1 MNDILKTYKE
11 QFRENRHM
19 LRRYTAFVLALAMI
33 TTLFV
38 NWQLH
43 GIGISMTAQYQCH
56 EVEHTHTAACYDK
69 VLICGY
75 TEGELENADEIA
87 AAEAAAG
94 SAQSSAEDEIMPLE
108 LEPQIEF
115 VPHEHTAD
123 CYVEVQTLTCME
135 EEHTHGDDCFD
146 PEDGTL
152 ICEKYEHTH
161 GESCY
166 TTEYE
171 LACGLEEGELVEQV
185 VEPTQTAE
193 LVAMAVA
200 EPVALEP
207 VVNTVEPIY
216 HHHTDACYEKV
227 LTCPLPE
234 HHHTVACLSDT
245 SADLETPE
253 EWQAANADAVITGEW
268 NKDLLSVAKT
278 QLGYEQSVKNFE
290 IDPADGVTLHY
301 YSRYGQSYGN
311 PYGEWDV
318 MFLSYC
324 LKYAEI
330 PQSAI
335 PQEASVLAL
344 RSSMS
349 GMDWLLQ
356 EDGSA
361 AQPGDIVIYN
371 KYVTRTVAVDSS
383 AAGAEP
389 DLDDLFNVDTADTSF
404 SMDAAFENGAELED
418 SDASALAAAP
428 STALQDPAAAPSTGT
443 QDTVIA
449 PSTGTQDTVLTPSI
463 VDPEPEQ
470 PAEKPVYSAG
480 TAASS
485 TAASTPSTV
494 TSASS
499 TVSSA
504 SGADTLAPSVGSP
517 AAEPQTTTVTDALP
531 VETVGIVS
539 EVNEDAGTLT
549 VISGD
554 VNGKVDEVTLFNTDV
569 ENVISVA
576 YAQIALSEGD
586 SDSDDDTAS
595 DIIEIDPVFSC
606 SVTTVYETASAS
618 AVRPSR
624 SRAARYA
631 APSTYAVTAVS
642 ATPVDMG
649 THITNVSVQVPNS
662 TDGSGVVTS
671 WKDANGIVR
680 PGQTVK
686 VQLNY
691 SFNKN
696 EITKDNRVATYK
708 LPNGIT
714 LLPSVS
720 HSGNITWRDITTGKD
735 VVVGT
740 YNIDGDTVTFTY
752 NEDFADGKAF
762 DGDFEFKASASSDSS
777 MEGQTIHFGGTT
789 GSVTIKKEDL
799 ISDLSLSKNVQKD
812 ASGKELIKYDSTAK
826 TLDIAYEVV
835 AKTTN
840 GTGDTVN
847 LTDFFDTVNSS
858 LPSNATYRQDTI
870 KLIKIAAD
878 GTEKDVTTDYQSKLT
893 VGTELKYDALPELKA
908 GEQYVLRYHATIPV
922 NDDYT
927 YKAINKVKAEFD
939 GKDSSTSTEVKN
951 TNPRLTKSGNYDA
964 SSRII
969 TWTVKINNPYGE
981 DLRGKT
987 FKDFLPAGLEVV
999 DVVKI
1004 QRGYYSDDIKPVSA
1018 ADFIKDGYS
1027 YTFPTDLAHGPET
1040 ESFYT
1045 IEIKTKVPDNTT
1057 VGTIYTNTA
1066 DFDGSGASGDVTVT
1080 DRSSYLNKSLSKA
1093 EDLETGK
1100 KKLTWQTSV
1109 SIPTGWDEITLTD
1122 TIHDAEVNGTE
1133 QDGTHYAVLSEL
1145 KEEIKNNLHL
1155 TLFNSSDTVTMANA
1169 SDYNVT
1175 FTVTYY
1181 DENNAVVTNDD
1192 AHVTKF
1198 SITAKLADGK
1208 TLDATSMELSSYHTV
1223 ADISNAG
1230 IEEPWRFVNNAAS
1243 GGKTTDASY
1252 TYKKPKEAKLE
1263 KLVYNENNF
1272 DAAGSKISELDYDKN
1287 NGKIYYELTIP
1298 TSLTCKDELTTKDL
1312 VITDTL
1318 PAGVTFDISSVD
1330 VGANEYKSDGSVLHQ
1345 TWFAHTIYGS
1355 NGRLDYEI
1363 SATKNFSASKTHI
1376 GVNDTDRT
1384 ITFTINKGY
1393 NVSAKPQVFYI
1404 RYSVSVAEDASWDD
1418 LRTQNIYRNS
1428 AEWNGDKAE
1437 TKTTVKRSYEKLYK
1451 TGTIVDEG
1459 TDATGNKL
1467 ATKKINYSVVINPT
1481 GDNLLNTS
1489 NTLTL
1494 TDTLSFDPSD
1504 NTSAD
1509 LDLSSIHLYG
1519 VTLDTTTGNL
1529 VADHTNEI
1537 GHDRFTA
1544 IYDSPNHTM
1553 TVTVPDELACVLEYT
1568 YQISYPS
1575 STEVTVKNHANL
1587 IGLEEKWVDTHV
1599 VNYDSTATVRFS
1611 KFDLNKVDS
1620 NDYLVTL
1627 RGAIFQLAKWNKT
1640 TKTFDEVC
1648 TLKTNASG
1656 QINFGLQ
1663 DSSATAE
1670 SFTESSAQLLC
1681 STLYRIVETDAPT
1694 GYAPSKS
1701 PIYLLWGAF
1710 SSIKRADAF
1719 NAATGGESYIHDASE
1734 YDKWLDCNNVT
1745 YLARGDISAVYVP
1758 NTANSI
1764 TVAKHWLDTD
1774 GKTELA
1780 LDRVNSTYTATVEL
1794 WRKGYQSGG
1803 EKPDTKVES
1812 VTLDSSNNW
1821 SYSWN
1826 DLPLTDPADSSITY
1840 KYYVKE
1846 TACSGTFKYDLNNTG
1861 ITGGTILLY
1870 NQVPED
1876 ANYELPSTGGSGTL
1890 PYTAVGGTM
1899 MLTALAYSFIHR
1911 KRRHEGRADD

>member
-11 QFRENRHM
+11 QFRENRHT

-43 GIGISMTAQYQCH
+43 GVGISMTAQYQCG
-56 EVEHTHTAACYDK
+56 EVEHAHTADCYDK

-75 TEGELENADEIA
+75 TEGQLENADEVA
-87 AAEAAAG
+87 AAEAAAA
-94 SAQSSAEDEIMPLE
+94 SAAQSSAEEEIMPLE

-115 VPHEHTAD
+115 VPHEHTDD
-123 CYVEVQTLTCME
+123 CYTEVQTLTCME
-135 EEHTHGDDCFD
+135 EEHVHDDDCYD

-152 ICEKYEHTH
+152 ICEKFEHTH
-161 GESCY
+161 DESCY

-171 LACGLEEGELVEQV
+171 LTCGLEEGELVEQV

-207 VVNTVEPIY
+207 VVDTVEPIY
-216 HHHTDACYEKV
+216 HHHTDACYEEV
-227 LTCPLPE
+227 LVCPLPE
-234 HHHTVACLSDT
+234 HHHTVSCLSDT

-268 NKDLLSVAKT
+268 NEDLLSVAKT
-278 QLGYEQSVKNFE
+278 QLGYEQSEKNFE
-290 IDPADGVTLHY
+290 IDPADGVTLRY

-311 PYGEWDV
+311 AYGEWDV
-318 MFLSYC
+318 MFLAYC

-349 GMDWLLQ
+349 GMDWLLE

-383 AAGAEP
+383 ADSAEP
-389 DLDDLFNVDTADTSF
+389 DLDDLFSVDAE
-404 SMDAAFENGAELED
+404 FENSAELED
-418 SDASALAAAP
+418 SGVSALDAAP
-428 STALQDPAAAPSTGT
+428 SADDSTGA
-443 QDTVIA
+443 QDTA
-449 PSTGTQDTVLTPSI
+449 ATSGTQDTVLTPEP
-463 VDPEPEQ
+463 VDPQPEQ
-470 PAEKPVYSAG
+470 PAEKPVDSAD
-480 TAASS
+480 TAA
-485 TAASTPSTV
+485 PSTV
-494 TSASS
+494 TS
-499 TVSSA
+499 V
-504 SGADTLAPSVGSP
+504 SGADTLAPSVVSP

-539 EVNEDAGTLT
+539 SVDKDADTLT

-554 VNGKVDEVTLFNTDV
+554 VDGKVAEVTLFNTDV

-576 YAQIALSEGD
+576 YAQIELSEGD

-595 DIIEIDPVFSC
+595 DIIETDPVFSC

-691 SFNKN
+691 SFNEN
-696 EITKDNRVATYK
+696 EITADNRVATYK

-714 LLPSVS
+714 LLDSVS
-720 HSGNITWRDITTGKD
+720 DSGNITWRDSTGKD

-740 YNIDGDTVTFTY
+740 YNIVGDTVTFTY
-752 NEDFADGKAF
+752 NETFADGKAF

-777 MEGQTIHFGGTT
+777 MENQKINFGGTT

-939 GKDSSTSTEVKN
+939 GKDSSTSKEVKN
-951 TNPRLTKSGNYDA
+951 TEPRLTKSGNYDA
-964 SSRII
+964 NSRII
-969 TWTVKINNPYGE
+969 TWTVTIKNPYGE
-981 DLRGKT
+981 DLRGKKFT
-987 FKDFLPAGLEVV
+987 DLLPAGLEVV
-999 DVVKI
+999 NNVEI
-1004 QRGYYSDDIKPVSA
+1004 TRGYWSDDIKPVSA
-1018 ADFIKDGYS
+1018 EDFKKAGCS
-1027 YTFPTDLAHGPET
+1027 YTFPTDKSET
-1040 ESFYT
+1040 AAFYT
-1045 IEIKTKVPDNTT
+1045 IKIQTKVPDGTA
-1057 VGTIYTNTA
+1057 VGTTYTNTA
-1066 DFDGSGASGDVTVT
+1066 DFDGNSASGEVTVT
-1080 DRSSYLNKSLSKA
+1080 DRSSYLSKSLSTA

-1109 SIPTGWDEITLTD
+1109 SIPTGWNKITLTD
-1122 TIHDAEVNGTE
+1122 TIHDAEVEGIE

-1145 KEEIKNNLHL
+1145 RDEIKANLYL
-1155 TLFNSSDTVTMANA
+1155 TLFNSSETVTMANA
-1169 SDYNVT
+1169 SEHHVT

-1181 DENNAVVTNDD
+1181 DEHGNTITNND
-1192 AHVTKF
+1192 AHVAKF
-1198 SITAKLADGK
+1198 TITANLADGQ
-1208 TLDATSMELSSYHTV
+1208 TLDATSMVLSSYHTV

-1230 IEEPWRFVNNAAS
+1230 IEEPWLFVNNAAS
-1243 GGKTTDASY
+1243 GDKTSDASY

-1263 KLVYNENNF
+1263 KLVYEYGNFNN
-1272 DAAGSKISELDYDKN
+1272 AGSKISELDYTSN
-1287 NGKIYYELTIP
+1287 GGKIYYELTIP
-1298 TSLTCKDELTTKDL
+1298 TSLTCKDPLTTKDL

-1318 PAGVTFDISSVD
+1318 PAGVTFDISSVT
-1330 VGANEYKSDGSVLHQ
+1330 VGANEYKADGSVNHQ
-1345 TWFAHTIYGS
+1345 AWFANTIYGS
-1355 NGRLDYEI
+1355 GGRSNYDI

-1376 GVNDTDRT
+1376 GATDTDRT

-1393 NVSAKPQVFYI
+1393 NVSNKPQVFYI
-1404 RYSVSVAEDASWDD
+1404 RYWVSVAEDASWDD
-1418 LRTQNIYRNS
+1418 LRTENKYRNS

-1437 TKTTVKRSYEKLYK
+1437 TETTVKRSYEKLYK
-1451 TGTIVDEG
+1451 TGTVVTEDP
-1459 TDATGNKL
+1459 DASGKPT

-1481 GDNLLNTS
+1481 GDKLLTTS
-1489 NTLTL
+1489 NTTLTL
-1494 TDTLSFDPSD
+1494 TDTLSFEPSD

-1544 IYDSPNHTM
+1544 TYDSPNHTM

-1568 YQISYPS
+1568 YWISYPS

-1587 IGLEEKWVDTHV
+1587 SGLVEKWVDTHV
-1599 VNYDSTATVRFS
+1599 VNYDSSATVRFS

-1627 RGAIFQLAKWNKT
+1627 PGATFQLAKWNKT
-1640 TKTFDEVC
+1640 AGTFEEVC

-1656 QINFGLQ
+1656 QINFGLL

-1670 SFTESSAQLLC
+1670 IPTMSSAQLLC

-1694 GYAPSKS
+1694 GYALSKS
-1701 PIYLLWGAF
+1701 PIYLLWGAHP
-1710 SSIKRADAF
+1710 STTADNAF
-1719 NAATGGESYIHDASE
+1719 TAATGGNRVKDNDYNKDLGSH
-1734 YDKWLDCNNVT
+1734 NVT
-1745 YLARGDISAVYVP
+1745 YLARGESSAVYVP

-1780 LDRVNSTYTATVEL
+1780 LDKVNSTYTATVEL
-1794 WRKGYQSGG
+1794 WRKGYQYSG
-1803 EKPDTKVES
+1803 EKSDTKVES
-1812 VTLDSSNNW
+1812 VTLDSSNKW

-1826 DLPLTDPADSSITY
+1826 NLPLTDPADSSITY

-1899 MLTALAYSFIHR
+1899 MLSALAYSFIHR
-1911 KRRHEGRADD
+1911 KRRREGRADD

>member
-1 MNDILKTYKE
+1 M
-11 QFRENRHM
+11 
-19 LRRYTAFVLALAMI
+19 
-33 TTLFV
+33 
-38 NWQLH
+38 
-43 GIGISMTAQYQCH
+43 
-56 EVEHTHTAACYDK
+56 
-69 VLICGY
+69 
-75 TEGELENADEIA
+75 
-87 AAEAAAG
+87 
-94 SAQSSAEDEIMPLE
+94 
-108 LEPQIEF
+108 
-115 VPHEHTAD
+115 
-123 CYVEVQTLTCME
+123 
-135 EEHTHGDDCFD
+135 
-146 PEDGTL
+146 
-152 ICEKYEHTH
+152 
-161 GESCY
+161 
-166 TTEYE
+166 
-171 LACGLEEGELVEQV
+171 EQV
-185 VEPTQTAE
+185 VEPTQSAA
-193 LVAMAVA
+193 LAAMAVA
-200 EPVALEP
+200 EPVALAP
-207 VVNTVEPIY
+207 MVDTVEPIY
-216 HHHTDACYEKV
+216 HHHTDACYEEV

-253 EWQAANADAVITGEW
+253 EWQAANAEAVMTGNWAE
-268 NKDLLSVAKT
+268 DLVSVAQT
-278 QLGYEQSVKNFE
+278 QLGYEQSEKNFE
-290 IDPADGVTLHY
+290 IDPADGVTLRY

-324 LKYAEI
+324 LKYAGI

-349 GMDWLLQ
+349 DMDWLLDG

-361 AQPGDIVIYN
+361 ADVGDIVIYN

-383 AAGAEP
+383 ADGAA
-389 DLDDLFNVDTADTSF
+389 DGLDDLF
-404 SMDAAFENGAELED
+404 SMDAEGENGAELVE
-418 SDASALAAAP
+418 SGAAALD
-428 STALQDPAAAPSTGT
+428 SVPAAE
-443 QDTVIA
+443 DTTTI
-449 PSTGTQDTVLTPSI
+449 DTPDLP
-463 VDPEPEQ
+463 D
-470 PAEKPVYSAG
+470 
-480 TAASS
+480 TA
-485 TAASTPSTV
+485 
-494 TSASS
+494 
-499 TVSSA
+499 
-504 SGADTLAPSVGSP
+504 APSVGSP
-517 AAEPQTTTVTDALP
+517 AVEPQTTTVTDAQP

-539 EVNEDAGTLT
+539 AVDSDAGTLT

-554 VNGKVDEVTLFNTDV
+554 VDGKVAEVALYDADV

-576 YAQIALSEGD
+576 YAQMALSEGD
-586 SDSDDDTAS
+586 TAS
-595 DIIEIDPVFSC
+595 DITEIDPVFSC
-606 SVTTVYETASAS
+606 SVTTVYGTVSAS
-618 AVRPSR
+618 AMRPAPSYV
-624 SRAARYA
+624 ARYA
-631 APSTYAVTAVS
+631 APSMYAVAAVS

-649 THITNVSVQVPNS
+649 EHITNVSVQVPNS

-691 SFNKN
+691 SFNEN
-696 EITKDNRVATYK
+696 EITADNRVATYK

-714 LLPSVS
+714 LLDSVS
-720 HSGNITWRDITTGKD
+720 DSGNITWRDGTGKD

-740 YNIDGDTVTFTY
+740 YNIVGDTVTFTY
-752 NEDFADGKAF
+752 NETFADGKAF

-777 MEGQTIHFGGTT
+777 MENQKINFGGTT

-939 GKDSSTSTEVKN
+939 GKDSSTSKEVKN
-951 TNPRLTKSGNYDA
+951 TEPRLTKSGNYDA
-964 SSRII
+964 NSRII
-969 TWTVKINNPYGE
+969 TWTVTIKNPYGE
-981 DLRGKT
+981 DLRGKKFT
-987 FKDFLPAGLEVV
+987 DLLPAGLEVV
-999 DVVKI
+999 NNVEI
-1004 QRGYYSDDIKPVSA
+1004 TRGYWSDDIKPVSA
-1018 ADFIKDGYS
+1018 EDFKKAGCS
-1027 YTFPTDLAHGPET
+1027 YTFPTDKSET
-1040 ESFYT
+1040 AAFYT
-1045 IEIKTKVPDNTT
+1045 IKIQTKVPDGTAVDTT
-1057 VGTIYTNTA
+1057 YTNTA
-1066 DFDGSGASGDVTVT
+1066 DFDGNSASGEVTVT
-1080 DRSSYLNKSLSKA
+1080 DRSSYLSKSLSTA

-1109 SIPTGWDEITLTD
+1109 SIPTGWNKITLTD
-1122 TIHDAEVNGTE
+1122 TIHDAEVEGIE

-1145 KEEIKNNLHL
+1145 RDEIKANLYL
-1155 TLFNSSDTVTMANA
+1155 TLFNSSETVTMANA
-1169 SDYNVT
+1169 SEHHVT

-1181 DENNAVVTNDD
+1181 DEHGNTITNND
-1192 AHVTKF
+1192 AHVAKF
-1198 SITAKLADGK
+1198 TITANLADGQ
-1208 TLDATSMELSSYHTV
+1208 TLDATSMVLSSYHTV

-1230 IEEPWRFVNNAAS
+1230 IEEPWLFVNNAAS
-1243 GGKTTDASY
+1243 GDKTSDASY

-1263 KLVYNENNF
+1263 KLVYEYGNFNN
-1272 DAAGSKISELDYDKN
+1272 AGSKISELDYTSN
-1287 NGKIYYELTIP
+1287 GGKIYYELTIP
-1298 TSLTCKDELTTKDL
+1298 TSLTCKDPLTTKDL

-1318 PAGVTFDISSVD
+1318 PAGVTFDISSVT
-1330 VGANEYKSDGSVLHQ
+1330 VGANEYKADGSVNHQ
-1345 TWFAHTIYGS
+1345 AWFANTIYGS
-1355 NGRLDYEI
+1355 GGRSNYDI

-1376 GVNDTDRT
+1376 GATDTDRT
-1384 ITFTINKGY
+1384 ITFTINSGY
-1393 NVSAKPQVFYI
+1393 NVSDKPQVFYI

-1418 LRTQNIYRNS
+1418 LRTENKYRNS

-1437 TKTTVKRSYEKLYK
+1437 TETTVKRSYEKLYK
-1451 TGTIVDEG
+1451 TGTVVTEDP
-1459 TDATGNKL
+1459 DASGKPT

-1481 GDNLLNTS
+1481 GDKLLTTS

-1494 TDTLSFDPSD
+1494 TDTLSFEPSD

-1544 IYDSPNHTM
+1544 TYDSPNHTM

-1587 IGLEEKWVDTHV
+1587 SGLVEKWVDTHV
-1599 VNYDSTATVRFS
+1599 VNYDSSATVRFS

-1627 RGAIFQLAKWNKT
+1627 PGATFQLAKWNKT
-1640 TKTFDEVC
+1640 TGTFEEVC
-1648 TLKTNASG
+1648 TLKTNSSG
-1656 QINFGLQ
+1656 QINFGLL

-1670 SFTESSAQLLC
+1670 TTDTSSAQLLC

-1694 GYAPSKS
+1694 GYALSKS

-1710 SSIKRADAF
+1710 SNTKRADAF
-1719 NAATGGESYIHDASE
+1719 NAATGESSIHDASE

-1774 GKTELA
+1774 GTTELA
-1780 LDRVNSTYTATVEL
+1780 LDKVNSTYTATVEL
-1794 WRKGYQSGG
+1794 RRKSYQYGSQ
-1803 EKPDTKVES
+1803 KSDDLVKT
-1812 VTLDSSNNW
+1812 VTLDNSNNW

-1826 DLPLTDPADSSITY
+1826 NLPLTDPADSSITY

-1876 ANYELPSTGGSGTL
+1876 ANYELPSTGGTGTL

-1899 MLTALAYSFIHR
+1899 MLSALAYSFIHR
-1911 KRRHEGRADD
+1911 KRRREGRADD

>member
-11 QFRENRHM
+11 QFRENRHT

-43 GIGISMTAQYQCH
+43 GVGISMTAQYQCG
-56 EVEHTHTAACYDK
+56 EVEHAHTADCYDK

-75 TEGELENADEIA
+75 TEGQLENADEVA
-87 AAEAAAG
+87 AAEAAAA
-94 SAQSSAEDEIMPLE
+94 SAAQSSAEEEIMPLE

-115 VPHEHTAD
+115 VPHEHTDD
-123 CYVEVQTLTCME
+123 CYTEVQTLTCME
-135 EEHTHGDDCFD
+135 EEHVHDDDCYD

-152 ICEKYEHTH
+152 ICEKFEHTH
-161 GESCY
+161 DESCY

-171 LACGLEEGELVEQV
+171 LTCGLEEGELVEQV
-185 VEPTQTAE
+185 VEPTQSAE

-207 VVNTVEPIY
+207 VVDTVEPIY
-216 HHHTDACYEKV
+216 HHHTDACYEEV
-227 LTCPLPE
+227 LVCPLPE
-234 HHHTVACLSDT
+234 HHHTVSCLSDT

-268 NKDLLSVAKT
+268 NEDLLSVAKT
-278 QLGYEQSVKNFE
+278 QLGYEQSEKNFE
-290 IDPADGVTLHY
+290 IDPADGVTLRY

-311 PYGEWDV
+311 AYGEWDV
-318 MFLSYC
+318 MFLAYC

-349 GMDWLLQ
+349 GMDWLLE

-383 AAGAEP
+383 ADSAEP
-389 DLDDLFNVDTADTSF
+389 DLDDLFSV
-404 SMDAAFENGAELED
+404 DAAFENSAELED
-418 SDASALAAAP
+418 SGVSALDAAP
-428 STALQDPAAAPSTGT
+428 SADDSTGA
-443 QDTVIA
+443 QDTA
-449 PSTGTQDTVLTPSI
+449 ATSGTQDTVLTPRA
-463 VDPEPEQ
+463 VDPQTEQ
-470 PAEKPVYSAG
+470 PAEKPVDSAD
-480 TAASS
+480 TAA
-485 TAASTPSTV
+485 PSTV
-494 TSASS
+494 TS
-499 TVSSA
+499 V
-504 SGADTLAPSVGSP
+504 SGADTLAPSVVSP

-539 EVNEDAGTLT
+539 SVDKDADTLT

-554 VNGKVDEVTLFNTDV
+554 VDGKVAEVTLFNTDV

-576 YAQIALSEGD
+576 YAQIELSEGD

-595 DIIEIDPVFSC
+595 DIIETDPVFSC

-691 SFNKN
+691 SFNEN
-696 EITKDNRVATYK
+696 EITADNRVATYK

-714 LLPSVS
+714 LLDSVS
-720 HSGNITWRDITTGKD
+720 DSGNITWRDSTGKD

-740 YNIDGDTVTFTY
+740 YNIVGDTVTFTY
-752 NEDFADGKAF
+752 NETFADGKAF

-777 MEGQTIHFGGTT
+777 MENQKINFGGTT

-939 GKDSSTSTEVKN
+939 GKDSSTSKEVKN
-951 TNPRLTKSGNYDA
+951 TEPRLTKSGNYDA
-964 SSRII
+964 NSRII
-969 TWTVKINNPYGE
+969 TWTVTIKNPYGE
-981 DLRGKT
+981 DLRGKKFT
-987 FKDFLPAGLEVV
+987 DLLPAGLEVV
-999 DVVKI
+999 NNVEI
-1004 QRGYYSDDIKPVSA
+1004 TRGYWSDDIKPVSA
-1018 ADFIKDGYS
+1018 EDFKKAGCS
-1027 YTFPTDLAHGPET
+1027 YTFPTDKSET
-1040 ESFYT
+1040 AAFYT
-1045 IEIKTKVPDNTT
+1045 IKIQTKVPDGTA
-1057 VGTIYTNTA
+1057 VGTTYTNTA
-1066 DFDGSGASGDVTVT
+1066 DFDGNSASGEVTVT
-1080 DRSSYLNKSLSKA
+1080 DRSSYLSKSLSTA

-1109 SIPTGWDEITLTD
+1109 SIPTGWNKITLTD
-1122 TIHDAEVNGTE
+1122 TIHDAEVEGIE

-1145 KEEIKNNLHL
+1145 RDEIKANLYL
-1155 TLFNSSDTVTMANA
+1155 TLFNSSETVTMANA
-1169 SDYNVT
+1169 SEHHVT

-1181 DENNAVVTNDD
+1181 DEHGNTITNND
-1192 AHVTKF
+1192 AHVAKF
-1198 SITAKLADGK
+1198 TITANLADGQ
-1208 TLDATSMELSSYHTV
+1208 TLDATSMVLSSYHTV

-1230 IEEPWRFVNNAAS
+1230 IEEPWLFVNNAAS
-1243 GGKTTDASY
+1243 GDKTSDASY

-1263 KLVYNENNF
+1263 KLVYEYGNFNN
-1272 DAAGSKISELDYDKN
+1272 AGSKISELDYTSN
-1287 NGKIYYELTIP
+1287 GGKIYYELTIP
-1298 TSLTCKDELTTKDL
+1298 TSLTCKDPLTTKDL

-1318 PAGVTFDISSVD
+1318 PAGVTFDISSVT
-1330 VGANEYKSDGSVLHQ
+1330 VGANEYKADGSVNHQ
-1345 TWFAHTIYGS
+1345 AWFANTIYGS
-1355 NGRLDYEI
+1355 GGRSNYDI

-1376 GVNDTDRT
+1376 GATDTDRT

-1393 NVSAKPQVFYI
+1393 NVSNKPQVFYI

-1418 LRTQNIYRNS
+1418 LRTQNTYRNS

-1437 TKTTVKRSYEKLYK
+1437 TETTVKRSYEKLYK

-1481 GDNLLNTS
+1481 GDKLLTTS
-1489 NTLTL
+1489 NTTLTL
-1494 TDTLSFDPSD
+1494 TDTLSFEPSD
-1504 NTSAD
+1504 KTSAD

-1587 IGLEEKWVDTHV
+1587 TGLVEKWVDTHV
-1599 VNYDSTATVRFS
+1599 VNYDSSATVRFS

-1627 RGAIFQLAKWNKT
+1627 PGATFELAKWNKT
-1640 TKTFDEVC
+1640 TKTFDEGR
-1648 TLKTNASG
+1648 TLKTNTSG
-1656 QINFGLQ
+1656 QINFSLQ
-1663 DSSATAE
+1663 GSSATAE
-1670 SFTESSAQLLC
+1670 IITESSAQLLC
-1681 STLYRIVETDAPT
+1681 NTLYRIVETDAPT
-1694 GYAPSKS
+1694 GYALSKS

-1710 SSIKRADAF
+1710 SNTTRAEAF
-1719 NAATGGESYIHDASE
+1719 NAATGESYIHDASE

-1780 LDRVNSTYTATVEL
+1780 LDKVNSTYTATVKL
-1794 WRKGYQSGG
+1794 WRKSYQYGSQKSD
-1803 EKPDTKVES
+1803 ELVKT
-1812 VTLDSSNNW
+1812 VTLDNSNNW

-1826 DLPLTDPADSSITY
+1826 NLPLTDPADSSITY

-1899 MLTALAYSFIHR
+1899 MLSALAYSFIHR
-1911 KRRHEGRADD
+1911 KRRREGRADD

>member
-11 QFRENRHM
+11 QFRENRHT

-43 GIGISMTAQYQCH
+43 GVGISMTAQYQCG
-56 EVEHTHTAACYDK
+56 EVEHAHTADCYDK

-75 TEGELENADEIA
+75 TEGQLENADEVA
-87 AAEAAAG
+87 AAEAAAA
-94 SAQSSAEDEIMPLE
+94 SAAQSSAEEEIMPLE

-115 VPHEHTAD
+115 VPHEHTDD
-123 CYVEVQTLTCME
+123 CYTEVQTLTCME
-135 EEHTHGDDCFD
+135 EEHVHDDDCYD

-152 ICEKYEHTH
+152 ICEKFEHTH
-161 GESCY
+161 DESCY

-171 LACGLEEGELVEQV
+171 LTCGLEEGELVEQV

-207 VVNTVEPIY
+207 VVDTVEPIY
-216 HHHTDACYEKV
+216 HHHTDACYEEV
-227 LTCPLPE
+227 LVCPLPE
-234 HHHTVACLSDT
+234 HHHTVSCLSDT

-268 NKDLLSVAKT
+268 NEDLLSVAKT
-278 QLGYEQSVKNFE
+278 QLGYEQSEKNFE
-290 IDPADGVTLHY
+290 IDPADGVTLRY

-311 PYGEWDV
+311 AYGEWDV
-318 MFLSYC
+318 MFLAYC

-349 GMDWLLQ
+349 GMDWLLE

-383 AAGAEP
+383 ADSAEP
-389 DLDDLFNVDTADTSF
+389 DLDDLFSVDTE
-404 SMDAAFENGAELED
+404 FENSAELEG
-418 SDASALAAAP
+418 SGVSALDAAP
-428 STALQDPAAAPSTGT
+428 SADDSTGA
-443 QDTVIA
+443 QDTA
-449 PSTGTQDTVLTPSI
+449 ATSGTQDTVLTPDP
-463 VDPEPEQ
+463 VDPQPEQ
-470 PAEKPVYSAG
+470 PVEKPVDSAD
-480 TAASS
+480 TAAP
-485 TAASTPSTV
+485 TTV
-494 TSASS
+494 TS
-499 TVSSA
+499 V
-504 SGADTLAPSVGSP
+504 SGADTLAPSVVSP

-539 EVNEDAGTLT
+539 SVDSDADTLT

-554 VNGKVDEVTLFNTDV
+554 VDGKVAEVTLFNTDV

-576 YAQIALSEGD
+576 YAQIELSEGD

-595 DIIEIDPVFSC
+595 DIIETDPVFSC

-691 SFNKN
+691 SFNEN
-696 EITKDNRVATYK
+696 EITADNRVATYK

-714 LLPSVS
+714 LLDSVS
-720 HSGNITWRDITTGKD
+720 DSGNITWRDSTGKD

-740 YNIDGDTVTFTY
+740 YNIVGDTVTFTY
-752 NEDFADGKAF
+752 NETFADGKAF

-777 MEGQTIHFGGTT
+777 MENQKINFGGTT

-939 GKDSSTSTEVKN
+939 GKDSSTSKEVKN
-951 TNPRLTKSGNYDA
+951 TEPRLTKSGNYDA
-964 SSRII
+964 NSRII
-969 TWTVKINNPYGE
+969 TWTVTIKNPYGE
-981 DLRGKT
+981 DLRGKKFT
-987 FKDFLPAGLEVV
+987 DLLPAGLEVV
-999 DVVKI
+999 NNVEI
-1004 QRGYYSDDIKPVSA
+1004 TRGYWSDDIKPVSA
-1018 ADFIKDGYS
+1018 EDFKKAGCS
-1027 YTFPTDLAHGPET
+1027 YTFPTDKSET
-1040 ESFYT
+1040 AAFYT
-1045 IEIKTKVPDNTT
+1045 IKIQTKVPDGTA
-1057 VGTIYTNTA
+1057 VGTTYTNTA
-1066 DFDGSGASGDVTVT
+1066 DFDGNSASGEVTVT
-1080 DRSSYLNKSLSKA
+1080 DRSSYLSKSLSTA

-1109 SIPTGWDEITLTD
+1109 SIPTGWNKITLTD
-1122 TIHDAEVNGTE
+1122 TIHDAEVEGIE

-1145 KEEIKNNLHL
+1145 RDEIKANLYL
-1155 TLFNSSDTVTMANA
+1155 TLFNSSETVTMANA
-1169 SDYNVT
+1169 SEHHVT

-1181 DENNAVVTNDD
+1181 DEHGNTITNND
-1192 AHVTKF
+1192 AHVAKF
-1198 SITAKLADGK
+1198 TITANLADGQ
-1208 TLDATSMELSSYHTV
+1208 TLDATSMVLSSYHTV

-1230 IEEPWRFVNNAAS
+1230 IEEPWLFVNNAAS
-1243 GGKTTDASY
+1243 GDKTSDASY

-1263 KLVYNENNF
+1263 KLVYEYGNFNN
-1272 DAAGSKISELDYDKN
+1272 AGSKISELDYTSN
-1287 NGKIYYELTIP
+1287 GGKIYYELTIP
-1298 TSLTCKDELTTKDL
+1298 TSLTCKDPLTTKDL

-1318 PAGVTFDISSVD
+1318 PAGVTFDISSVT
-1330 VGANEYKSDGSVLHQ
+1330 VGANEYKADGSVNHQ
-1345 TWFAHTIYGS
+1345 AWFANTIYGS
-1355 NGRLDYEI
+1355 GGRSNYDI

-1376 GVNDTDRT
+1376 GATDTDRT

-1393 NVSAKPQVFYI
+1393 NVSNKPQVFYI

-1418 LRTQNIYRNS
+1418 LRTQNTYRNS

-1437 TKTTVKRSYEKLYK
+1437 TETTVKRSYEKLYK

-1481 GDNLLNTS
+1481 GDKLLTTS
-1489 NTLTL
+1489 NTTLTL
-1494 TDTLSFDPSD
+1494 TDTLSFEPSD
-1504 NTSAD
+1504 KTSAD

-1587 IGLEEKWVDTHV
+1587 TGLVEKWVDTHV
-1599 VNYDSTATVRFS
+1599 VNYDSSATVRFS

-1627 RGAIFQLAKWNKT
+1627 PGATFELAKWNKT
-1640 TKTFDEVC
+1640 TKTFDEGR
-1648 TLKTNASG
+1648 TLKTNTSG
-1656 QINFGLQ
+1656 QINFSLQ
-1663 DSSATAE
+1663 GSSATAE
-1670 SFTESSAQLLC
+1670 IITESSAQLLC
-1681 STLYRIVETDAPT
+1681 NTLYRIVETDAPT
-1694 GYAPSKS
+1694 GYALSKS

-1710 SSIKRADAF
+1710 SNTTRAEAF
-1719 NAATGGESYIHDASE
+1719 NAATGESYIHDASE

-1780 LDRVNSTYTATVEL
+1780 LDKVNSTYTATVKL
-1794 WRKGYQSGG
+1794 WRKSYQYGSQKSD
-1803 EKPDTKVES
+1803 ELVKT
-1812 VTLDSSNNW
+1812 VTLDNSNNW

-1826 DLPLTDPADSSITY
+1826 NLPLTDPADSSITY

-1899 MLTALAYSFIHR
+1899 MLSALAYSFIHR
-1911 KRRHEGRADD
+1911 KRRREGRADD

>member
-1 MNDILKTYKE
+1 MNDILKTYME
-11 QFRENRHM
+11 RFRENRHT

-43 GIGISMTAQYQCH
+43 GVGISMTAQYQCG
-56 EVEHTHTAACYDK
+56 EEEHTHTADCYTK
-69 VLICGY
+69 VLTCGY
-75 TEGELENADEIA
+75 EEGELENADELA
-87 AAEAAAG
+87 AAAATSQPTVEAEPA
-94 SAQSSAEDEIMPLE
+94 PLS

-115 VPHEHTAD
+115 VPHEHTDD
-123 CYVEVQTLTCME
+123 CYTEVQTLTCME
-135 EEHTHGDDCFD
+135 EEHVHGDDCFD

-152 ICEKYEHTH
+152 ICDKFEHTH
-161 GESCY
+161 DENCY

-171 LACGLEEGELVEQV
+171 LTCGLEEGELVEQV
-185 VEPTQTAE
+185 VEPTQSAE
-193 LVAMAVA
+193 LAAMAVA

-207 VVNTVEPIY
+207 TVDTVEPIY
-216 HHHTDACYEKV
+216 HHHTDACYEEV

-245 SADLETPE
+245 SADVETPE
-253 EWQAANADAVITGEW
+253 EWQAANAEAVMTGNWDE
-268 NKDLLSVAKT
+268 DLLSVAKT
-278 QLGYEQSVKNFE
+278 QLGYEQSEKNFE
-290 IDPADGVTLHY
+290 IDPADGVTLRY

-311 PYGEWDV
+311 AYGEWDV
-318 MFLSYC
+318 MFLAYC

-349 GMDWLLQ
+349 GMDWLLE

-383 AAGAEP
+383 ADSAEP
-389 DLDDLFNVDTADTSF
+389 DLDDLFNVDTE
-404 SMDAAFENGAELED
+404 FENSAELEG
-418 SDASALAAAP
+418 SGVSAQDAAP
-428 STALQDPAAAPSTGT
+428 SADDSTGA
-443 QDTVIA
+443 QDTA
-449 PSTGTQDTVLTPSI
+449 ATSGTQDTVLTPEP
-463 VDPEPEQ
+463 VDPQTEQ
-470 PAEKPVYSAG
+470 PAEKPVDS
-480 TAASS
+480 
-485 TAASTPSTV
+485 
-494 TSASS
+494 
-499 TVSSA
+499 
-504 SGADTLAPSVGSP
+504 ADTAAPSVVSP

-539 EVNEDAGTLT
+539 SVDKDADTLT

-554 VNGKVDEVTLFNTDV
+554 VDGKVAEVTLFNTDV

-576 YAQIALSEGD
+576 YAQIELSEGD
-586 SDSDDDTAS
+586 SDSDDDISS
-595 DIIEIDPVFSC
+595 DIIETDPVFSC

-642 ATPVDMG
+642 ATAVDMG

-691 SFNKN
+691 SFNEN
-696 EITKDNRVATYK
+696 EITADNRVATYK

-714 LLPSVS
+714 LLDSVS
-720 HSGNITWRDITTGKD
+720 DSGNITWRDSTGKD

-740 YNIDGDTVTFTY
+740 YNIVGDTVTFTY
-752 NEDFADGKAF
+752 NETFADGKAF

-777 MEGQTIHFGGTT
+777 MENQKINFGGTT

-840 GTGDTVN
+840 GTGTAVDI
-847 LTDFFDTVNSS
+847 TDFFDTASSS
-858 LPSNATYRQDTI
+858 LGKFQESTVE
-870 KLIKIAAD
+870 LIKIAAD
-878 GTEKDVTTDYQSKLT
+878 GTETNVTATYKAQLNVNDS
-893 VGTELKYDALPELKA
+893 ELKYTALPKLEA

-939 GKDSSTSTEVKN
+939 GKDSYTSTEVKN

-987 FKDFLPAGLEVV
+987 FKDFLPAELEVV
-999 DVVKI
+999 GEVKI

-1018 ADFIKDGYS
+1018 ADFKKDNYT

-1057 VGTIYTNTA
+1057 VGTTYTNTA

-1100 KKLTWQTSV
+1100 KKLTWKTSV
-1109 SIPTGWDEITLTD
+1109 SIPTGWNKITLTD

-1133 QDGTHYAVLSEL
+1133 QAGTHYAVLSEL
-1145 KEEIKNNLHL
+1145 KDEIKNNLHL
-1155 TLFNSSDTVTMANA
+1155 TLFNSTETVTMANA
-1169 SDYNVT
+1169 SEHDVT

-1208 TLDATSMELSSYHTV
+1208 SLDATSMELSNYHTV

-1230 IEEPWRFVNNAAS
+1230 IEEPWRFVNTAAS
-1243 GGKTTDASY
+1243 GDKTSDASY

-1272 DAAGSKISELDYDKN
+1272 DAAGSKISELDYQKN

-1298 TSLTCKDELTTKDL
+1298 TSLTCKDLLTTKDL
-1312 VITDTL
+1312 EITDTL
-1318 PAGVTFDISSVD
+1318 PAGVTFDISNVIT
-1330 VGANEYKSDGSVLHQ
+1330 VGALPLNDDGSVPHQ
-1345 TWFAHTIYGS
+1345 GWLAQTIYGS
-1355 NGRLDYEI
+1355 DGRANYEI
-1363 SATKNFSASKTHI
+1363 STTKNFSASKTHI
-1376 GVNDTDRT
+1376 GATDTDRT

-1393 NVSAKPQVFYI
+1393 NVSNKPQVFYI
-1404 RYSVSVAEDASWDD
+1404 RYWVSVAEDASWDD
-1418 LRTQNIYRNS
+1418 LRTENKYRNS

-1437 TKTTVKRSYEKLYK
+1437 TETTVKRSYEKLYK
-1451 TGTIVDEG
+1451 TGTVVTEDP
-1459 TDATGNKL
+1459 DASGKPT

-1481 GDNLLNTS
+1481 GDKLLTTS

-1494 TDTLSFDPSD
+1494 TDTLSFEPSD

-1544 IYDSPNHTM
+1544 TYDSPNHTM

-1587 IGLEEKWVDTHV
+1587 SGLVEKWVDTHV
-1599 VNYDSTATVRFS
+1599 VNYDSSATVRFS

-1627 RGAIFQLAKWNKT
+1627 PGATFQLAKWNST
-1640 TKTFDEVC
+1640 TKKFEEVRKL
-1648 TLKTNASG
+1648 TTDAAG

-1694 GYAPSKS
+1694 GYALSKS

-1710 SSIKRADAF
+1710 SNTKQDDAF
-1719 NAATGGESYIHDASE
+1719 KTATGETCVNDSE
-1734 YDKWLDCNNVT
+1734 YNQGIDSSKVT

-1780 LDRVNSTYTATVEL
+1780 LDKVNSTYTATVEL
-1794 WRKGYQSGG
+1794 WRKSYQYSG
-1803 EKPDTKVES
+1803 EKSDTKVES
-1812 VTLDSSNNW
+1812 VTLDSSNKW

-1826 DLPLTDPADSSITY
+1826 NLPLTDSADSSITY

-1899 MLTALAYSFIHR
+1899 MLSALCLLYTS
-1911 KRRHEGRADD
+1911 

>member
-1 MNDILKTYKE
+1 M
-11 QFRENRHM
+11 
-19 LRRYTAFVLALAMI
+19 
-33 TTLFV
+33 
-38 NWQLH
+38 
-43 GIGISMTAQYQCH
+43 
-56 EVEHTHTAACYDK
+56 
-69 VLICGY
+69 
-75 TEGELENADEIA
+75 
-87 AAEAAAG
+87 
-94 SAQSSAEDEIMPLE
+94 
-108 LEPQIEF
+108 
-115 VPHEHTAD
+115 
-123 CYVEVQTLTCME
+123 
-135 EEHTHGDDCFD
+135 
-146 PEDGTL
+146 
-152 ICEKYEHTH
+152 
-161 GESCY
+161 
-166 TTEYE
+166 
-171 LACGLEEGELVEQV
+171 
-185 VEPTQTAE
+185 
-193 LVAMAVA
+193 
-200 EPVALEP
+200 
-207 VVNTVEPIY
+207 
-216 HHHTDACYEKV
+216 
-227 LTCPLPE
+227 
-234 HHHTVACLSDT
+234 
-245 SADLETPE
+245 
-253 EWQAANADAVITGEW
+253 ITGEW
-268 NKDLLSVAKT
+268 NEDLLSVAKT
-278 QLGYEQSVKNFE
+278 QLGYEQSEKNFE
-290 IDPADGVTLHY
+290 IDPADGVTLRY

-311 PYGEWDV
+311 AYGEWDV
-318 MFLSYC
+318 MFLAYC

-349 GMDWLLQ
+349 GMDWLLE

-383 AAGAEP
+383 ADSAEP
-389 DLDDLFNVDTADTSF
+389 DLDDQFSVDTE
-404 SMDAAFENGAELED
+404 FENSAELED
-418 SDASALAAAP
+418 SGVSALDAAP
-428 STALQDPAAAPSTGT
+428 SADDSTGA
-443 QDTVIA
+443 QDTA
-449 PSTGTQDTVLTPSI
+449 ATSGTQDTVLTPEP
-463 VDPEPEQ
+463 VDPQPEQ
-470 PAEKPVYSAG
+470 PAEKPVDSAD
-480 TAASS
+480 TAA
-485 TAASTPSTV
+485 PSTV
-494 TSASS
+494 TS
-499 TVSSA
+499 V
-504 SGADTLAPSVGSP
+504 SGADTLAPSVVSP

-539 EVNEDAGTLT
+539 SVDKDADTLT

-554 VNGKVDEVTLFNTDV
+554 VDGKVAEVTLFNTDV

-576 YAQIALSEGD
+576 YAQIELSEGD
-586 SDSDDDTAS
+586 SDSDDDISS
-595 DIIEIDPVFSC
+595 DIIETDPVFSC

-624 SRAARYA
+624 SRSARYA

-691 SFNKN
+691 SFNEN
-696 EITKDNRVATYK
+696 EITADNRVATYK

-714 LLPSVS
+714 LLDSVS
-720 HSGNITWRDITTGKD
+720 DSGNITWRDSTGKD

-740 YNIDGDTVTFTY
+740 YNIVGDTVTFTY
-752 NEDFADGKAF
+752 NETFADGKAF

-777 MEGQTIHFGGTT
+777 MENQKINFGGTT

-939 GKDSSTSTEVKN
+939 GKDSSTSKEVKN
-951 TNPRLTKSGNYDA
+951 TEPRLTKSGNYDA
-964 SSRII
+964 NSRII
-969 TWTVKINNPYGE
+969 TWTVTIKNPYGE
-981 DLRGKT
+981 DLRGKKFT
-987 FKDFLPAGLEVV
+987 DLLPAGLEVV
-999 DVVKI
+999 NNVEI
-1004 QRGYYSDDIKPVSA
+1004 TRGYWSDDIKPVSA
-1018 ADFIKDGYS
+1018 EDFKKAGCS
-1027 YTFPTDLAHGPET
+1027 YTFPTDKSET
-1040 ESFYT
+1040 AAFYT
-1045 IEIKTKVPDNTT
+1045 IKIQTKVPDGTA
-1057 VGTIYTNTA
+1057 VGTTYTNTA
-1066 DFDGSGASGDVTVT
+1066 DFDGNSASGEVTVT
-1080 DRSSYLNKSLSKA
+1080 DRSSYLSKSLSTA

-1109 SIPTGWDEITLTD
+1109 SIPTSWNKITLTD
-1122 TIHDAEVNGTE
+1122 TIHDAEVEGIE

-1145 KEEIKNNLHL
+1145 RDEIKANLYL
-1155 TLFNSSDTVTMANA
+1155 TLFNSSETVTMANA
-1169 SDYNVT
+1169 SEHHVT

-1181 DENNAVVTNDD
+1181 DEHGNTITNND
-1192 AHVTKF
+1192 AHVAKF
-1198 SITAKLADGK
+1198 TITANLADGQ
-1208 TLDATSMELSSYHTV
+1208 TLDATSMVLSSYHTV

-1230 IEEPWRFVNNAAS
+1230 IEEPWLFVNNAAS
-1243 GGKTTDASY
+1243 GDKTSDASY

-1263 KLVYNENNF
+1263 KLVYEYGNFNN
-1272 DAAGSKISELDYDKN
+1272 AGSKISELDYTSN
-1287 NGKIYYELTIP
+1287 GGKIYYELTIP
-1298 TSLTCKDELTTKDL
+1298 TSLTCKDPLTTKDL

-1318 PAGVTFDISSVD
+1318 PAGVTFDISSVT
-1330 VGANEYKSDGSVLHQ
+1330 VGANEYKADGSVNHQ
-1345 TWFAHTIYGS
+1345 AWFANTIYGS
-1355 NGRLDYEI
+1355 GGRSNYDI

-1376 GVNDTDRT
+1376 GATDTDRT
-1384 ITFTINKGY
+1384 ITFTINSGY
-1393 NVSAKPQVFYI
+1393 NVSDKPQVFYI

-1418 LRTQNIYRNS
+1418 LRTENKYRNS

-1437 TKTTVKRSYEKLYK
+1437 TETTVKRSYEKLYK
-1451 TGTIVDEG
+1451 TGTVVTEDP
-1459 TDATGNKL
+1459 DASGKPT

-1481 GDNLLNTS
+1481 GDKLLTTS

-1494 TDTLSFDPSD
+1494 TDTLSFEPSD

-1544 IYDSPNHTM
+1544 TYDSPNHTM

-1587 IGLEEKWVDTHV
+1587 SGLVEKWVDTHV
-1599 VNYDSTATVRFS
+1599 VNYDSSATVRFS

-1627 RGAIFQLAKWNKT
+1627 PGATFQLAKWNKT
-1640 TKTFDEVC
+1640 TGTFEEVC
-1648 TLKTNASG
+1648 TLKTNSSG
-1656 QINFGLQ
+1656 QINFGLL

-1670 SFTESSAQLLC
+1670 TTDTSSAQLLC

-1694 GYAPSKS
+1694 GYALSKS

-1710 SSIKRADAF
+1710 SNTKRADAF
-1719 NAATGGESYIHDASE
+1719 NAATGESYIHDASE
-1734 YDKWLDCNNVT
+1734 YDKWLNCNDVT

-1780 LDRVNSTYTATVEL
+1780 PNKVNSTYTATVEL
-1794 WRKGYQSGG
+1794 RRKGYQYSG
-1803 EKPDTKVES
+1803 EKSDTKVES

-1826 DLPLTDPADSSITY
+1826 NLPLTDPADSSITY

-1899 MLTALAYSFIHR
+1899 MLSALAYSFIHR
-1911 KRRHEGRADD
+1911 KRRREGRADD

>member
-1 MNDILKTYKE
+1 MNDILKTYME
-11 QFRENRHM
+11 RFRENRHT

-43 GIGISMTAQYQCH
+43 GVGISMTAQYQCG
-56 EVEHTHTAACYDK
+56 EEEHTHTADCYTK
-69 VLICGY
+69 VLTCGY
-75 TEGELENADEIA
+75 EEGELENADEVA
-87 AAEAAAG
+87 AAAAAT
-94 SAQSSAEDEIMPLE
+94 SQPTVEAEPMPLS

-115 VPHEHTAD
+115 VPHEHTED
-123 CYVEVQTLTCME
+123 CYTEVQTLTCME
-135 EEHTHGDDCFD
+135 EEHVHDDDCFD
-146 PEDGTL
+146 PEDGSL
-152 ICEKYEHTH
+152 ICDKFEHTH
-161 GESCY
+161 DESCY

-171 LACGLEEGELVEQV
+171 LTCGLEEGELVEQV
-185 VEPTQTAE
+185 VEPTQSAE
-193 LVAMAVA
+193 LAAMAVA

-207 VVNTVEPIY
+207 AVNTVEPIY
-216 HHHTDACYEKV
+216 HHHTDACYEEV

-253 EWQAANADAVITGEW
+253 EWQAANAEAVMTGNWAE
-268 NKDLLSVAKT
+268 DLVSVAQT
-278 QLGYEQSVKNFE
+278 QLGYEQSEKNFE
-290 IDPADGVTLHY
+290 IDPADGVTLRY

-324 LKYAEI
+324 LKYAGI

-349 GMDWLLQ
+349 DMDWLLDG

-361 AQPGDIVIYN
+361 ADVGDIVIYN

-383 AAGAEP
+383 ADGAA
-389 DLDDLFNVDTADTSF
+389 DGLDDLFST
-404 SMDAAFENGAELED
+404 DAEGENGAELEE
-418 SDASALAAAP
+418 SGAAALD
-428 STALQDPAAAPSTGT
+428 TAPAAEDMTT
-443 QDTVIA
+443 LDTPDLPDI
-449 PSTGTQDTVLTPSI
+449 PDTAN
-463 VDPEPEQ
+463 PEQ
-470 PAEKPVYSAG
+470 PAEKPVDSTG
-480 TAASS
+480 TTASE
-485 TAASTPSTV
+485 
-494 TSASS
+494 TS
-499 TVSSA
+499 
-504 SGADTLAPSVGSP
+504 APSVVSP
-517 AAEPQTTTVTDALP
+517 AAEPQTTTVTDAQP

-539 EVNEDAGTLT
+539 SVDSDAGTLT

-554 VNGKVDEVTLFNTDV
+554 VDGKVAEVALYDADV

-576 YAQIALSEGD
+576 YAQMALSEGD
-586 SDSDDDTAS
+586 TAS
-595 DIIEIDPVFSC
+595 DITEIDPVFSC
-606 SVTTVYETASAS
+606 SVTTVYGTVSAS
-618 AVRPSR
+618 AMRPAPSYV
-624 SRAARYA
+624 ARYA
-631 APSTYAVTAVS
+631 APSMYAVAAVS

-649 THITNVSVQVPNS
+649 EHITNVIVQIPAS
-662 TDGSGVVTS
+662 TNGSGVVTS

-686 VQLNY
+686 VQLSY
-691 SFNKN
+691 GFDANK
-696 EITKDNRVATYK
+696 ITKDNRVATYK

-720 HSGNITWRDITTGKD
+720 HSGNITWHNRTTGQK

-740 YNIDGDTVTFTY
+740 YKIDADTVTFTY
-752 NEDFADGKAF
+752 NKDFADGKAF
-762 DGDFEFKASASSDSS
+762 DGDFEFQASASSDSS
-777 MEGQTIHFGGTT
+777 MEGKEINFGGTN

-799 ISDLSLSKNVQKD
+799 THDLSLSKNVQKD
-812 ASGKELIKYDSTAK
+812 KNGKELIKYDSETK

-840 GTGDTVN
+840 GTGTTVD
-847 LTDFFDTVNSS
+847 LTDFFDTASAS
-858 LPSNATYRQDTI
+858 LGKFQEDTVT
-870 KLIKIAAD
+870 LIKVAAD
-878 GTEKDVTTDYQSKLT
+878 GTETDVTETYKAQLT
-893 VGTELKYDALPELKA
+893 VNNSELKYSALPKLEA
-908 GEQYVLRYHATIPV
+908 SEQYVLRYHATIPV
-922 NDDYT
+922 KDDYT
-927 YKAINKVKAEFD
+927 YQSINNVKAEFD
-939 GKDSSTSTEVKN
+939 GKDSYTSKEVKN
-951 TNPRLTKSGNYDA
+951 TEPRLTKSGNYDA
-964 SSRII
+964 NSRII
-969 TWTVKINNPYGE
+969 TWTVTIKNPYGE
-981 DLRGKT
+981 DLRGKKFT
-987 FKDFLPAGLEVV
+987 DLLPAGLEVV
-999 DVVKI
+999 NNVEI
-1004 QRGYYSDDIKPVSA
+1004 TRGYWSDDIKPVSA
-1018 ADFIKDGYS
+1018 EDFKKAGCS
-1027 YTFPTDLAHGPET
+1027 YTFPTDKSET
-1040 ESFYT
+1040 AAFYT
-1045 IEIKTKVPDNTT
+1045 IKIQTKVPDGTA
-1057 VGTIYTNTA
+1057 VGTTYTNTA
-1066 DFDGSGASGDVTVT
+1066 DFDGNSASGEVTVT
-1080 DRSSYLNKSLSKA
+1080 DRSSYLSKSLSTA

-1109 SIPTGWDEITLTD
+1109 SIPTGWNKITLTD
-1122 TIHDAEVNGTE
+1122 TIHDAEVEGIE

-1145 KEEIKNNLHL
+1145 RDEIKANLYL
-1155 TLFNSSDTVTMANA
+1155 TLFNSSETVTMANA
-1169 SDYNVT
+1169 SEHHVT

-1181 DENNAVVTNDD
+1181 DEHGNTITNND
-1192 AHVTKF
+1192 AHVAKF
-1198 SITAKLADGK
+1198 TITANLADGQ
-1208 TLDATSMELSSYHTV
+1208 TLDATSMVLSSYHTV

-1230 IEEPWRFVNNAAS
+1230 IEEPWLFVNNAAS
-1243 GGKTTDASY
+1243 GDKTSDASY

-1263 KLVYNENNF
+1263 KLVYEYGNFNN
-1272 DAAGSKISELDYDKN
+1272 AGSKISELDYTSN
-1287 NGKIYYELTIP
+1287 GGKIYYELTIP
-1298 TSLTCKDELTTKDL
+1298 TSLTCKDPLTTKDL

-1318 PAGVTFDISSVD
+1318 PAGVTFDISSVT
-1330 VGANEYKSDGSVLHQ
+1330 VGANEYKADGSVNHQ
-1345 TWFAHTIYGS
+1345 AWFANTIYGS
-1355 NGRLDYEI
+1355 GGRSNYDI

-1376 GVNDTDRT
+1376 GATDTDRT
-1384 ITFTINKGY
+1384 ITFTINSGY
-1393 NVSAKPQVFYI
+1393 NVSDKPQVFYI

-1418 LRTQNIYRNS
+1418 LRTENKYRNS

-1437 TKTTVKRSYEKLYK
+1437 TETTVKRSYEKLYK
-1451 TGTIVDEG
+1451 TGTIVTEDP
-1459 TDATGNKL
+1459 DASGKPT

-1481 GDNLLNTS
+1481 GDKLLTTS

-1494 TDTLSFDPSD
+1494 TDTLSFEPSD

-1544 IYDSPNHTM
+1544 TYDSPNHTM

-1587 IGLEEKWVDTHV
+1587 SGLVEKWVDTHV
-1599 VNYDSTATVRFS
+1599 VNYDSSATVRFS

-1627 RGAIFQLAKWNKT
+1627 PGATFQLVKWNKT
-1640 TKTFDEVC
+1640 TGTFEEVC
-1648 TLKTNASG
+1648 TLKTNSSG
-1656 QINFGLQ
+1656 QINFGLL

-1670 SFTESSAQLLC
+1670 TTDTSSAQLLC

-1694 GYAPSKS
+1694 GYALSQS
-1701 PIYLLWGAF
+1701 PIYLLWGAQPNTTA
-1710 SSIKRADAF
+1710 ADAF
-1719 NAATGGESYIHDASE
+1719 EAATGTTYIYDASE
-1734 YDKWLDCNNVT
+1734 YNKRLACNDVT
-1745 YLARGDISAVYVP
+1745 YLARGESSAAYVP

-1780 LDRVNSTYTATVEL
+1780 LDKVNSTYTATVEL
-1794 WRKGYQSGG
+1794 WRKGGSQTS
-1803 EKPDTKVES
+1803 DTKVKS

-1821 SYSWN
+1821 SHSWK
-1826 DLPLTDPADSSITY
+1826 DLPLVDPNNSSITY

-1876 ANYELPSTGGSGTL
+1876 DGYELPSTGGTGTL

-1899 MLTALAYSFIHR
+1899 MLSALAYSFIHR

>member
-1 MNDILKTYKE
+1 MNDILKTYME
-11 QFRENRHM
+11 RFRENRHT

-43 GIGISMTAQYQCH
+43 GVGISMTAQYQCG
-56 EVEHTHTAACYDK
+56 EEEHTHTADCYTK

-75 TEGELENADEIA
+75 EEGELENADEVA
-87 AAEAAAG
+87 AAAATSQPTVEAEPA
-94 SAQSSAEDEIMPLE
+94 PLS

-115 VPHEHTAD
+115 VPHEHTED
-123 CYVEVQTLTCME
+123 CYTEVQTLTCME
-135 EEHTHGDDCFD
+135 EEHVHGDDCFD
-146 PEDGTL
+146 PEDGSL
-152 ICEKYEHTH
+152 ICDKFEHTH
-161 GESCY
+161 DESCY

-171 LACGLEEGELVEQV
+171 LTCGLEEGELVEQV
-185 VEPTQTAE
+185 VEPTQSAA
-193 LVAMAVA
+193 LAAMAVA
-200 EPVALEP
+200 EPVALAP
-207 VVNTVEPIY
+207 MVDTVEPIY
-216 HHHTDACYEKV
+216 HHHTDACYEEV

-253 EWQAANADAVITGEW
+253 EWQAANAEAVMTGNWAE
-268 NKDLLSVAKT
+268 DLVSVAKT
-278 QLGYEQSVKNFE
+278 QLGYEQSEKNFE
-290 IDPADGVTLHY
+290 IDPADGVTLRY

-324 LKYAEI
+324 LKYAGI

-349 GMDWLLQ
+349 DMDWLLDG

-361 AQPGDIVIYN
+361 ADVGDIVIYN

-383 AAGAEP
+383 ADGAAD
-389 DLDDLFNVDTADTSF
+389 DLDDQF
-404 SMDAAFENGAELED
+404 STDAEGENGAELEE
-418 SDASALAAAP
+418 SGAAALD
-428 STALQDPAAAPSTGT
+428 TAPAAEDMTT
-443 QDTVIA
+443 LDTPDLPDI
-449 PSTGTQDTVLTPSI
+449 PDTAN
-463 VDPEPEQ
+463 PEQ
-470 PAEKPVYSAG
+470 PAEKPVDSTG
-480 TAASS
+480 TTASE
-485 TAASTPSTV
+485 
-494 TSASS
+494 TS
-499 TVSSA
+499 
-504 SGADTLAPSVGSP
+504 APSVVSP
-517 AAEPQTTTVTDALP
+517 AAEPQTTTVTDAQP

-539 EVNEDAGTLT
+539 SVDSDAGTLT

-554 VNGKVDEVTLFNTDV
+554 VDGKVAEVALYDADV

-576 YAQIALSEGD
+576 YAQMALSEGD
-586 SDSDDDTAS
+586 TAS
-595 DIIEIDPVFSC
+595 DITEIDPVFSC
-606 SVTTVYETASAS
+606 SVTTVYGTVSAS
-618 AVRPSR
+618 AMRPAPSYV
-624 SRAARYA
+624 ARYA
-631 APSTYAVTAVS
+631 APSMYAVAAVS

-649 THITNVSVQVPNS
+649 EHITNVIVQIPAS
-662 TDGSGVVTS
+662 TNGSGVVTS

-686 VQLNY
+686 VQLSY
-691 SFNKN
+691 GFAANK
-696 EITKDNRVATYK
+696 ITKDNRVATYK

-720 HSGNITWRDITTGKD
+720 HSGNITWHNRTTGQK

-740 YNIDGDTVTFTY
+740 YKIDADTVTFTY

-762 DGDFEFKASASSDSS
+762 DGDFEFQASASSDSS
-777 MEGQTIHFGGTT
+777 MEGQKINFGGTN

-799 ISDLSLSKNVQKD
+799 THDLSLFKNVQKD
-812 ASGKELIKYDSTAK
+812 ENGKELIKYDSK
-826 TLDIAYEVV
+826 TKKLDIAYEVV

-840 GTGDTVN
+840 GTGTTVD
-847 LTDFFDTVNSS
+847 LTDFFDTASAS
-858 LPSNATYRQDTI
+858 LGKFQEDTVT
-870 KLIKIAAD
+870 LIKVAAD
-878 GTEKDVTTDYQSKLT
+878 GTETDVTETYKAQLT
-893 VGTELKYDALPELKA
+893 VNNSELKYSALPKLEA
-908 GEQYVLRYHATIPV
+908 SEQYVLRYHATIPV
-922 NDDYT
+922 KDDYT
-927 YKAINKVKAEFD
+927 YQSINNVKAEFD
-939 GKDSSTSTEVKN
+939 GKDSYTSKEVKN
-951 TNPRLTKSGNYDA
+951 TEPRLTKSGNYDA
-964 SSRII
+964 NSRII
-969 TWTVKINNPYGE
+969 TWTIQINNPFGE

-987 FKDFLPAGLEVV
+987 FTDLLPTELEVV
-999 DVVKI
+999 GEVKI
-1004 QRGYYSDDIKPVSA
+1004 QREHWSQDINPVSA

-1027 YTFPTDLAHGPET
+1027 YTFPADKSET
-1040 ESFYT
+1040 ATFYR
-1045 IEIKTKVPDNTT
+1045 IFLQTKIPNGTA
-1057 VGTIYTNTA
+1057 VGTTFKNEAT
-1066 DFDGSGASGDVTVT
+1066 FDGSGASGDVTVT
-1080 DRSSYLNKSLSKA
+1080 DRSSYLSKSLYKA

-1109 SIPTGWDEITLTD
+1109 SIPTGWNEITLTD
-1122 TIHDAEVNGTE
+1122 TIRDAVTDGTE
-1133 QDGTHYAVLSEL
+1133 RDGTHYAILSEL
-1145 KEEIKNNLHL
+1145 KDEIKNNLYL
-1155 TLFNSSDTVTMANA
+1155 TLFGSSETVTMANA
-1169 SDYNVT
+1169 STNHVK

-1181 DENNAVVTNDD
+1181 DESGVVTDAD

-1198 SITAKLADGK
+1198 TITAKLDEGH
-1208 TLDATSMELSSYHTV
+1208 TLDATSMGLSNYHTV
-1223 ADISNAG
+1223 ADISGAG
-1230 IEEPWRFVNNAAS
+1230 IEEPWLFVNTAAS

-1272 DAAGSKISELDYDKN
+1272 DNAGSKISELDYNKN

-1298 TSLTCKDELTTKDL
+1298 TSLTSKDPLTTKDL
-1312 VITDTL
+1312 EITDTL
-1318 PAGVTFDISSVD
+1318 PDGVTFDISSVT
-1330 VGANEYKSDGSVLHQ
+1330 VGVRDYNNDGSVIHSSWLG
-1345 TWFAHTIYGS
+1345 HTIYSSIGGTP
-1355 NGRLDYEI
+1355 NYEI
-1363 SATKNFSASKTHI
+1363 SATKNFSATKTHI
-1376 GVNDTDRT
+1376 GATDTDRT
-1384 ITFTINKGY
+1384 VKFTITNGY
-1393 NVSAKPQVFYI
+1393 NVSEKPQVFYI

-1418 LRTQNIYRNS
+1418 LRTQNIYRNH

-1437 TKTTVKRSYEKLYK
+1437 TKTTVKRSYDKIYK
-1451 TGTIVDEG
+1451 TGTVVDEG
-1459 TDATGNKL
+1459 LDANGKPT

-1481 GDNLLNTS
+1481 GAKLLTTS

-1494 TDTLSFDPSD
+1494 KDTLSFNPS
-1504 NTSAD
+1504 NETSAE

-1519 VTLDTTTGNL
+1519 VTLNTEGNL

-1537 GHDRFTA
+1537 SRDRFTA
-1544 IYDSPNHTM
+1544 IYDSPNRIM

-1587 IGLEEKWVDTHV
+1587 TGLVEKWVDTHV
-1599 VNYDSTATVRFS
+1599 VNYDSSATVRFS

-1627 RGAIFQLAKWNKT
+1627 PGATFQLAKWDTSTNAFK
-1640 TKTFDEVC
+1640 EVC
-1648 TLKTNASG
+1648 KLTTDNSG
-1656 QINFGLQ
+1656 QIHFSL
-1663 DSSATAE
+1663 ATAE
-1670 SFTESSAQLLC
+1670 SHDTSSAQLLC
-1681 STLYRIVETDAPT
+1681 STLYRIVEVERPS
-1694 GYAPSKS
+1694 GYALSQS
-1701 PIYLLWGAF
+1701 PIYLLWGAQPNTTA
-1710 SSIKRADAF
+1710 ADAF
-1719 NAATGGESYIHDASE
+1719 EAATGTTYIHDASE
-1734 YDKWLDCNNVT
+1734 YNKWLACNDVT
-1745 YLARGDISAVYVP
+1745 YLARGESSAAYVP

-1780 LDRVNSTYTATVEL
+1780 LDKVNSTYTATVEL
-1794 WRKGYQSGG
+1794 WRKGGSQTS
-1803 EKPDTKVES
+1803 DTKVES

-1821 SYSWN
+1821 SHSWK
-1826 DLPLTDPADSSITY
+1826 DLPLVDPNNSSITY

-1876 ANYELPSTGGSGTL
+1876 DGYELPSTGGAGTL

-1899 MLTALAYSFIHR
+1899 MLSALAYSFIHR

>member
-1 MNDILKTYKE
+1 MNDILKTYME
-11 QFRENRHM
+11 RFRENRHT

-43 GIGISMTAQYQCH
+43 GVGISMTAQYQCG
-56 EVEHTHTAACYDK
+56 EEEHTHTADCYTK
-69 VLICGY
+69 VLTCGY
-75 TEGELENADEIA
+75 EEGELENADEVA
-87 AAEAAAG
+87 AAAATSQPTIEEEPA
-94 SAQSSAEDEIMPLE
+94 PLS

-115 VPHEHTAD
+115 VPHEHTED
-123 CYVEVQTLTCME
+123 CYTEVQTLTCME
-135 EEHTHGDDCFD
+135 EEHVHDDDCFD
-146 PEDGTL
+146 PEDGSL
-152 ICEKYEHTH
+152 ICDKFEHTH
-161 GESCY
+161 DESCY

-171 LACGLEEGELVEQV
+171 LTCGLEEGELVEQV
-185 VEPTQTAE
+185 VEPTQSAA
-193 LVAMAVA
+193 LAAMAVA
-200 EPVALEP
+200 EPVALAP
-207 VVNTVEPIY
+207 MVDTVEPIY
-216 HHHTDACYEKV
+216 HHHTDACYEEV

-253 EWQAANADAVITGEW
+253 EWQAANAEAAMTGNWAE
-268 NKDLLSVAKT
+268 DLVSVAQT
-278 QLGYEQSVKNFE
+278 QLGYEQSEKNFE
-290 IDPADGVTLHY
+290 IDPADGVTLRY

-324 LKYAEI
+324 LKYAGI

-349 GMDWLLQ
+349 DMDWLLDG

-361 AQPGDIVIYN
+361 ADVGDIVIYN

-383 AAGAEP
+383 ADGAA
-389 DLDDLFNVDTADTSF
+389 DGLDDLFST
-404 SMDAAFENGAELED
+404 DAEGENGAELEE
-418 SDASALAAAP
+418 S
-428 STALQDPAAAPSTGT
+428 
-443 QDTVIA
+443 
-449 PSTGTQDTVLTPSI
+449 
-463 VDPEPEQ
+463 
-470 PAEKPVYSAG
+470 G
-480 TAASS
+480 TAALDSVPATEDMTTLDTPDLPDIPD
-485 TAASTPSTV
+485 TA
-494 TSASS
+494 
-499 TVSSA
+499 
-504 SGADTLAPSVGSP
+504 APSVGSP
-517 AAEPQTTTVTDALP
+517 AAEPQTTTVTDAQP

-539 EVNEDAGTLT
+539 SVDGDAGTLT

-554 VNGKVDEVTLFNTDV
+554 VDGKVAEVALYDADV

-576 YAQIALSEGD
+576 YAQMALSEGD
-586 SDSDDDTAS
+586 TAS
-595 DIIEIDPVFSC
+595 DITEIDPVFSC
-606 SVTTVYETASAS
+606 SVTTVYGTVSAS
-618 AVRPSR
+618 AMRPAPSYV
-624 SRAARYA
+624 ARYA
-631 APSTYAVTAVS
+631 APSMYAVAAVS

-649 THITNVSVQVPNS
+649 KHITNVIVQIPAS

-671 WKDANGIVR
+671 WKDANGVVR

-686 VQLNY
+686 VQLSY
-691 SFNKN
+691 GFAANK
-696 EITKDNRVATYK
+696 ITKDNHVATYK

-720 HSGNITWRDITTGKD
+720 HSGNITWRDNSTGKD

-752 NEDFADGKAF
+752 NEEFADGKAF
-762 DGDFEFKASASSDSS
+762 DGDFEFQASASSDSS
-777 MEGQTIHFGGTT
+777 MEGQKINFGGTN

-799 ISDLSLSKNVQKD
+799 THDLSLFKNVQKD
-812 ASGKELIKYDSTAK
+812 ENGKELIKYDSK
-826 TLDIAYEVV
+826 TKKLDIAYEVV

-840 GTGDTVN
+840 GTGTTVD
-847 LTDFFDTVNSS
+847 LTDFFDTASAS
-858 LPSNATYRQDTI
+858 LGKFQEDTVT
-870 KLIKIAAD
+870 LIKVAAD
-878 GTEKDVTTDYQSKLT
+878 GTETDVTETYKAQLT
-893 VGTELKYDALPELKA
+893 VNNSELKYSALPKLEA
-908 GEQYVLRYHATIPV
+908 SEQYVLRYHATIPV
-922 NDDYT
+922 KDDYT
-927 YKAINKVKAEFD
+927 YQSINNVKAEFD
-939 GKDSSTSTEVKN
+939 GKDSYTSKEVKN
-951 TNPRLTKSGNYDA
+951 TEPRLTKSGNYDA
-964 SSRII
+964 NSRII
-969 TWTVKINNPYGE
+969 TWTIQINNPFGE

-987 FKDFLPAGLEVV
+987 FKDLLPAGLEVV
-999 DVVKI
+999 DKVII
-1004 QRGYYSDDIKPVSA
+1004 QREHWSQDINPVSA

-1027 YTFPTDLAHGPET
+1027 YTFPADKSET
-1040 ESFYT
+1040 ATFYR
-1045 IEIKTKVPDNTT
+1045 IFLQTKIPNGTA
-1057 VGTIYTNTA
+1057 VGTTFKNEAT
-1066 DFDGSGASGDVTVT
+1066 FDGSGASGDVTVT

-1100 KKLTWQTSV
+1100 KKLTWKTSV
-1109 SIPTGWDEITLTD
+1109 SIPTGWNKITLTD

-1155 TLFNSSDTVTMANA
+1155 TLFNSTETVTMANA
-1169 SDYNVT
+1169 SEHDVT

-1208 TLDATSMELSSYHTV
+1208 TLDATSMELSNYHTV

-1230 IEEPWRFVNNAAS
+1230 IEEPWRFVNTAAS
-1243 GGKTTDASY
+1243 GGKTTDADY

-1272 DAAGSKISELDYDKN
+1272 DAAGSKISELDYTSN
-1287 NGKIYYELTIP
+1287 GGKIYYELTIP
-1298 TSLTCKDELTTKDL
+1298 TSLTCKDPLTTKDL

-1318 PAGVTFDISSVD
+1318 PAGVTFDISSVT
-1330 VGANEYKSDGSVLHQ
+1330 VGANEYKADGSVNHQ
-1345 TWFAHTIYGS
+1345 AWFANTIYGS
-1355 NGRLDYEI
+1355 GGRSNYDI

-1376 GVNDTDRT
+1376 GATDTDRT

-1393 NVSAKPQVFYI
+1393 NVSDKPQVFYI

-1418 LRTQNIYRNS
+1418 LRTENKYRNS

-1437 TKTTVKRSYEKLYK
+1437 TETTVKRSYEKLYK
-1451 TGTIVDEG
+1451 TGTVVDEG
-1459 TDATGNKL
+1459 LDANGKPT

-1481 GDNLLNTS
+1481 GAKLLTTS

-1494 TDTLSFDPSD
+1494 TDKLSFYPS
-1504 NTSAD
+1504 NETSAE

-1519 VTLDTTTGNL
+1519 VTLNTEGNL

-1537 GHDRFTA
+1537 SRDRFTA
-1544 IYDSPNHTM
+1544 IYDSPNRIM

-1568 YQISYPS
+1568 YQVSYPS
-1575 STEVTVKNHANL
+1575 STEVTVNNAANL
-1587 IGLEEKWVDTHV
+1587 SSLEYKNVDTKV
-1599 VNYDSTATVRFS
+1599 VNYDSSATVRFS

-1627 RGAIFQLAKWNKT
+1627 PGATFQLAKWDTSKNAFK
-1640 TKTFDEVC
+1640 EVC
-1648 TLKTNASG
+1648 KLTTDNSG
-1656 QINFGLQ
+1656 QIHFSL
-1663 DSSATAE
+1663 ATAE
-1670 SFTESSAQLLC
+1670 SHDTSSAQLLC
-1681 STLYRIVETDAPT
+1681 STLYRIVEVERPT
-1694 GYAPSKS
+1694 GYALSQS
-1701 PIYLLWGAF
+1701 PIYLLWGAQPNTTA
-1710 SSIKRADAF
+1710 ADAF
-1719 NAATGGESYIHDASE
+1719 NAATGTTYILDASE
-1734 YDKWLDCNNVT
+1734 YNNWLDCNKVT
-1745 YLARGDISAVYVP
+1745 YLARGESSAVYVP

-1780 LDRVNSTYTATVEL
+1780 PNKVNSTYTATVEL
-1794 WRKGYQSGG
+1794 RRKSYQYGSQ
-1803 EKPDTKVES
+1803 KSDDLVKT
-1812 VTLDSSNNW
+1812 VTLDNSNNW

-1826 DLPLTDPADSSITY
+1826 NLPLTDPADSSITY

-1876 ANYELPSTGGSGTL
+1876 DGYELPSTGGTGTL

-1899 MLTALAYSFIHR
+1899 MLSALAYSFIHR

>member
-1 MNDILKTYKE
+1 MNDILKTYME
-11 QFRENRHM
+11 RFRENRHT

-43 GIGISMTAQYQCH
+43 GVGISMTAQYQCG
-56 EVEHTHTAACYDK
+56 EEEHTHTADCYTK
-69 VLICGY
+69 VLTCGY
-75 TEGELENADEIA
+75 EEGELENADEVA
-87 AAEAAAG
+87 AAAATSQPTVEA
-94 SAQSSAEDEIMPLE
+94 EPMPLS

-115 VPHEHTAD
+115 VPHEHTED
-123 CYVEVQTLTCME
+123 CYTEVQTLTCME
-135 EEHTHGDDCFD
+135 EEHVHGDDCFD

-152 ICEKYEHTH
+152 ICDKFEHTH
-161 GESCY
+161 DENCY

-171 LACGLEEGELVEQV
+171 LTCGLEEGELVEQV
-185 VEPTQTAE
+185 VEPTQSAE
-193 LVAMAVA
+193 LAAMAVA

-207 VVNTVEPIY
+207 TVDTVEPIY
-216 HHHTDACYEKV
+216 HHHTDACYEEV

-245 SADLETPE
+245 SADVETPE
-253 EWQAANADAVITGEW
+253 EWQAANAEAVMTGNWDE
-268 NKDLLSVAKT
+268 DLLSVAKT
-278 QLGYEQSVKNFE
+278 QLGYEQSEKNFE
-290 IDPADGVTLHY
+290 IDPADGVTLRY

-324 LKYAEI
+324 LKYAGI

-349 GMDWLLQ
+349 DMDWLLDG

-361 AQPGDIVIYN
+361 ANVGDIVIYN

-383 AAGAEP
+383 ADGAAD
-389 DLDDLFNVDTADTSF
+389 DLDDQF
-404 SMDAAFENGAELED
+404 SMDTDFENGAELET
-418 SDASALAAAP
+418 SGASALDAAP
-428 STALQDPAAAPSTGT
+428 AAEDAPAADSVITPDLP
-443 QDTVIA
+443 DTA
-449 PSTGTQDTVLTPSI
+449 N
-463 VDPEPEQ
+463 PEQ
-470 PAEKPVYSAG
+470 PAAKPADSTG
-480 TAASS
+480 T
-485 TAASTPSTV
+485 
-494 TSASS
+494 
-499 TVSSA
+499 SA
-504 SGADTLAPSVGSP
+504 SGADTLIPSVVSP
-517 AAEPQTTTVTDALP
+517 AAEPQTTTVTDAQP

-539 EVNEDAGTLT
+539 SVDKDADTLT

-554 VNGKVDEVTLFNTDV
+554 VDGKVAEVTLFNTDV

-576 YAQIALSEGD
+576 YAQIELSEGD

-595 DIIEIDPVFSC
+595 DIIETDPVFSC

-691 SFNKN
+691 SFNEN
-696 EITKDNRVATYK
+696 EITADNRVATYK

-714 LLPSVS
+714 LLDSVS
-720 HSGNITWRDITTGKD
+720 DSGNITWRDSTGKD

-740 YNIDGDTVTFTY
+740 YNIVGDTVTFTY
-752 NEDFADGKAF
+752 NETFADGKAF

-777 MEGQTIHFGGTT
+777 MENQKINFGGTT

-939 GKDSSTSTEVKN
+939 GKDSSTSKEVKN
-951 TNPRLTKSGNYDA
+951 TEPRLTKSGNYDA
-964 SSRII
+964 NSRII
-969 TWTVKINNPYGE
+969 TWTVTIKNPYGE
-981 DLRGKT
+981 DLRGKKFT
-987 FKDFLPAGLEVV
+987 DLLPAGLEVV
-999 DVVKI
+999 NNVEI
-1004 QRGYYSDDIKPVSA
+1004 TRGYWSDDIKPVSA
-1018 ADFIKDGYS
+1018 EDFKKAGCS
-1027 YTFPTDLAHGPET
+1027 YTFPTDKSET
-1040 ESFYT
+1040 AAFYT
-1045 IEIKTKVPDNTT
+1045 IKIQTKVPDGTA
-1057 VGTIYTNTA
+1057 VGTTYTNTA
-1066 DFDGSGASGDVTVT
+1066 DFDGNSASGEVTVT
-1080 DRSSYLNKSLSKA
+1080 DRSSYLSKSLSTA

-1109 SIPTGWDEITLTD
+1109 SIPTGWNKITLTD
-1122 TIHDAEVNGTE
+1122 TIHDAEVEGIE

-1145 KEEIKNNLHL
+1145 RDEIKANLYL
-1155 TLFNSSDTVTMANA
+1155 TLFNSSETVTMANA
-1169 SDYNVT
+1169 SEHHVT

-1181 DENNAVVTNDD
+1181 DEHGNTITNND
-1192 AHVTKF
+1192 AHVAKF
-1198 SITAKLADGK
+1198 TITANLADGQ
-1208 TLDATSMELSSYHTV
+1208 TLDATSMVLSSYHTV

-1230 IEEPWRFVNNAAS
+1230 IEEPWLFVNNAAS
-1243 GGKTTDASY
+1243 GDKTSDASY

-1263 KLVYNENNF
+1263 KLVYEYGNFNN
-1272 DAAGSKISELDYDKN
+1272 AGSKISELDYTSN
-1287 NGKIYYELTIP
+1287 GGKIYYELTIP
-1298 TSLTCKDELTTKDL
+1298 TSLTCKDPLTTKDL

-1318 PAGVTFDISSVD
+1318 PAGVTFDISSVT
-1330 VGANEYKSDGSVLHQ
+1330 VGANEYKADGSVNHQ
-1345 TWFAHTIYGS
+1345 AWFANTIYGS
-1355 NGRLDYEI
+1355 GGRSNYDI

-1376 GVNDTDRT
+1376 GATDTDRT
-1384 ITFTINKGY
+1384 ITFTINSGY
-1393 NVSAKPQVFYI
+1393 NVSDKPQVFYI

-1418 LRTQNIYRNS
+1418 LRTENKYRNS

-1437 TKTTVKRSYEKLYK
+1437 TETTVKRSYEKLYK
-1451 TGTIVDEG
+1451 TGTIVTEDP
-1459 TDATGNKL
+1459 DASGKPT

-1481 GDNLLNTS
+1481 GDKLLTTS

-1494 TDTLSFDPSD
+1494 TDTLSFEPSD

-1544 IYDSPNHTM
+1544 TYDSPNHTM

-1587 IGLEEKWVDTHV
+1587 SGLVEKWVDTHV
-1599 VNYDSTATVRFS
+1599 VNYDSSATVRFS

-1627 RGAIFQLAKWNKT
+1627 PGATFQLAKWNKT
-1640 TKTFDEVC
+1640 TGTFEEVC
-1648 TLKTNASG
+1648 TLKTNSSG
-1656 QINFGLQ
+1656 QINFGLL

-1670 SFTESSAQLLC
+1670 TTDTSSAQLLC

-1694 GYAPSKS
+1694 GYALSKS

-1710 SSIKRADAF
+1710 SNTKRADAF
-1719 NAATGGESYIHDASE
+1719 NAATGESSIHDASE

-1774 GKTELA
+1774 GTTELA
-1780 LDRVNSTYTATVEL
+1780 LDKVNSTYTATVEL
-1794 WRKGYQSGG
+1794 RRKSYQYGSQ
-1803 EKPDTKVES
+1803 KSDDLVKT
-1812 VTLDSSNNW
+1812 VTLDNSNNW

-1826 DLPLTDPADSSITY
+1826 NLPLTDPADSSITY

-1899 MLTALAYSFIHR
+1899 MLSALAYSFIHR
-1911 KRRHEGRADD
+1911 KRRREGRADD

>member
-1 MNDILKTYKE
+1 MNDILKTYME
-11 QFRENRHM
+11 RFRENRHT

-43 GIGISMTAQYQCH
+43 GVGISMTAQYQCG
-56 EVEHTHTAACYDK
+56 EEEHTHTADCYTK

-75 TEGELENADEIA
+75 EEGELENADEVA
-87 AAEAAAG
+87 AAAATSQPTVEAEPA
-94 SAQSSAEDEIMPLE
+94 PLA

-115 VPHEHTAD
+115 VPHEHTED
-123 CYVEVQTLTCME
+123 CYTEVQTLTCME
-135 EEHTHGDDCFD
+135 EEHVHGDDCFD

-152 ICEKYEHTH
+152 ICEKFEHTH
-161 GESCY
+161 DENCY

-171 LACGLEEGELVEQV
+171 LTCGLEEGELVEQV
-185 VEPTQTAE
+185 VEPTQSAE
-193 LVAMAVA
+193 LAAMAVA

-207 VVNTVEPIY
+207 TVDTVEPIY
-216 HHHTDACYEKV
+216 HHHTDACYEEV

-245 SADLETPE
+245 SADVETPE
-253 EWQAANADAVITGEW
+253 EWQAANDEAVMTGNWDE
-268 NKDLLSVAKT
+268 DLLSVAKT
-278 QLGYEQSVKNFE
+278 QLGYEQSEKNFE

-324 LKYAEI
+324 LKYAGI

-335 PQEASVLAL
+335 PQEASVLSL

-349 GMDWLLQ
+349 DMDWLLDG

-361 AQPGDIVIYN
+361 ANVGDIVIYN

-383 AAGAEP
+383 ADGAAD
-389 DLDDLFNVDTADTSF
+389 DLDDQF
-404 SMDAAFENGAELED
+404 SMDAEGENGAALET
-418 SDASALAAAP
+418 SGASALDAAP
-428 STALQDPAAAPSTGT
+428 AAEDAPAADSVITPDLP
-443 QDTVIA
+443 DTA
-449 PSTGTQDTVLTPSI
+449 N
-463 VDPEPEQ
+463 PEQ
-470 PAEKPVYSAG
+470 PAAKPVYSAD
-480 TAASS
+480 TAA
-485 TAASTPSTV
+485 PE
-494 TSASS
+494 TS
-499 TVSSA
+499 
-504 SGADTLAPSVGSP
+504 APSVVSP
-517 AAEPQTTTVTDALP
+517 AAEPQTTTVTDAQP

-539 EVNEDAGTLT
+539 SVDSDAGTLT

-554 VNGKVDEVTLFNTDV
+554 VDGKVAEVALYDADV

-576 YAQIALSEGD
+576 YAQMALSEGD
-586 SDSDDDTAS
+586 TSS
-595 DIIEIDPVFSC
+595 DIAEIDPVFSC
-606 SVTTVYETASAS
+606 SVTTVYGTVSAS
-618 AVRPSR
+618 AMRPAPSYV
-624 SRAARYA
+624 ARYA
-631 APSTYAVTAVS
+631 APSMYAVAAVS

-649 THITNVSVQVPNS
+649 KHITNVIVQIPAS
-662 TDGSGVVTS
+662 TNGSGVVTS
-671 WKDANGIVR
+671 WKDANGVVR

-691 SFNKN
+691 TFGKDK
-696 EITKDNRVATYK
+696 ITKDNRVATYK

-714 LLPSVS
+714 LLDSVL
-720 HSGNITWRDITTGKD
+720 HSGNITWHDSTTGRK

-740 YNIDGDTVTFTY
+740 YEIDGDTVTFTY
-752 NEDFADGKAF
+752 NVDFADGKAF
-762 DGDFEFKASASSDSS
+762 DGDFEFQASASSDSS
-777 MEGQTIHFGGTT
+777 MEGKEINFGGTT

-799 ISDLSLSKNVQKD
+799 THDLSLFKNVQKD
-812 ASGKELIKYDSTAK
+812 KNGKELIKYDSAAK
-826 TLDIAYEVV
+826 KLDIAYEVV

-840 GTGDTVN
+840 GTGTTIDLTDSFDTASASLGKFQEDTV
-847 LTDFFDTVNSS
+847 T
-858 LPSNATYRQDTI
+858 
-870 KLIKIAAD
+870 LIKVAAD
-878 GTEKDVTTDYQSKLT
+878 GTETDVTETYKAQLT
-893 VGTELKYDALPELKA
+893 VNNSELKYSALPELKA

-922 NDDYT
+922 KDDYT
-927 YKAINKVKAEFD
+927 YQSINNVKAEFD
-939 GKDSSTSTEVKN
+939 GKYSYTSKEVKN

-964 SSRII
+964 NSRII
-969 TWTVKINNPYGE
+969 TWTIQINNPFGE

-987 FKDFLPAGLEVV
+987 FTDLLPDGLEVV
-999 DVVKI
+999 GEVTI
-1004 QRGYYSDDIKPVSA
+1004 QREHWSNDIKPVSA
-1018 ADFIKDGYS
+1018 ADFIAKGYS
-1027 YTFPTDLAHGPET
+1027 YTFPADKSET
-1040 ESFYT
+1040 ATFYK
-1045 IEIKTKVPDNTT
+1045 IFLQTKIPNGTA
-1057 VGTIYTNTA
+1057 VGTKFENEAT
-1066 DFDGSGASGDVTVT
+1066 FDGSSASGDVTVT
-1080 DRSSYLNKSLSKA
+1080 DRNSYLSKSLSKA

-1109 SIPTGWDEITLTD
+1109 SIPTGWKEITLTD
-1122 TIHDAEVNGTE
+1122 TIRDAKVDGTE
-1133 QDGTHYAVLSEL
+1133 QDGTHYAILSEL
-1145 KEEIKNNLHL
+1145 KNEIKNNLYL
-1155 TLFNSSDTVTMANA
+1155 TLFGSSNTVTMANA
-1169 SDYNVT
+1169 STHHVT

-1181 DENNAVVTNDD
+1181 DKTGAVVTNDD

-1198 SITAKLADGK
+1198 TITAKLDNGY
-1208 TLDATSMELSSYHTV
+1208 TLDATSMRLSNYHTV
-1223 ADISNAG
+1223 ADISGAG
-1230 IEEPWRFVNNAAS
+1230 IEEPWLFVNTAAS
-1243 GGKTTDASY
+1243 GDKTTDASY

-1272 DAAGSKISELDYDKN
+1272 DNAGSKISELDYNKN

-1298 TSLTCKDELTTKDL
+1298 TSLTSKDPLTTKDL
-1312 VITDTL
+1312 EITDTL
-1318 PAGVTFDISSVD
+1318 PAGVTFDISNVIT
-1330 VGANEYKSDGSVLHQ
+1330 VGALPLNDDGSVPHQ
-1345 TWFAHTIYGS
+1345 GWLAQTIYGS
-1355 NGRLDYEI
+1355 GGRSNYDI

-1376 GVNDTDRT
+1376 GATDTDRT
-1384 ITFTINKGY
+1384 ITFTINSGY
-1393 NVSAKPQVFYI
+1393 NVSDKPQVFYI

-1418 LRTQNIYRNS
+1418 LRTENKYRNS

-1437 TKTTVKRSYEKLYK
+1437 TETTVKRSYEKLYK
-1451 TGTIVDEG
+1451 TGTVVTEDP
-1459 TDATGNKL
+1459 DASGKPT

-1481 GDNLLNTS
+1481 GDKLLTTS
-1489 NTLTL
+1489 NTTLTL
-1494 TDTLSFDPSD
+1494 TDTLSFEPSD

-1544 IYDSPNHTM
+1544 TYDSPNHTM

-1587 IGLEEKWVDTHV
+1587 SGLVEKWVDTHV
-1599 VNYDSTATVRFS
+1599 VNYDSSATVRFS

-1627 RGAIFQLAKWNKT
+1627 PGATFQLAKWNKT
-1640 TKTFDEVC
+1640 TGTFEEVC
-1648 TLKTNASG
+1648 TLKTNSSG
-1656 QINFGLQ
+1656 QINFGLL

-1670 SFTESSAQLLC
+1670 TTDTSSAQLLC

-1694 GYAPSKS
+1694 GYALSKS

-1710 SSIKRADAF
+1710 SNTKRADAF
-1719 NAATGGESYIHDASE
+1719 NAATGESSIHDASE
-1734 YDKWLDCNNVT
+1734 YDKRLDCNNVT

-1774 GKTELA
+1774 GTTELA
-1780 LDRVNSTYTATVEL
+1780 LDKVNSTYTATVEL
-1794 WRKGYQSGG
+1794 RRKSYQYSG
-1803 EKPDTKVES
+1803 EKSDTKVES

-1826 DLPLTDPADSSITY
+1826 NLPLTDSADSSITY

-1899 MLTALAYSFIHR
+1899 MLSALAYSFIHR
-1911 KRRHEGRADD
+1911 KRRREGRADD

>member
-11 QFRENRHM
+11 QFRENRHT

-43 GIGISMTAQYQCH
+43 GVGISMTAQYQCG
-56 EVEHTHTAACYDK
+56 EVEHAHTADCYDK

-75 TEGELENADEIA
+75 TEGQLENADEVA
-87 AAEAAAG
+87 AAEAAAA
-94 SAQSSAEDEIMPLE
+94 SAAQSSAEEEIMPLE

-115 VPHEHTAD
+115 VPHEHTDD
-123 CYVEVQTLTCME
+123 CYTEVQTLTCME
-135 EEHTHGDDCFD
+135 EEHVHDDDCYD

-152 ICEKYEHTH
+152 ICEKFEHTH
-161 GESCY
+161 DESCY

-171 LACGLEEGELVEQV
+171 LTCGLEEGELVEQV
-185 VEPTQTAE
+185 
-193 LVAMAVA
+193 A

-207 VVNTVEPIY
+207 VVDTVEPIY
-216 HHHTDACYEKV
+216 HHHTDACYEEV
-227 LTCPLPE
+227 LVCPLPE
-234 HHHTVACLSDT
+234 HHHTVSCLSDT

-268 NKDLLSVAKT
+268 NEDLLSVAKT
-278 QLGYEQSVKNFE
+278 QLGYEQSEKNFE
-290 IDPADGVTLHY
+290 IDPADGVTLRY

-311 PYGEWDV
+311 AYGEWDV
-318 MFLSYC
+318 MFLAYC

-349 GMDWLLQ
+349 GMDWLLE

-383 AAGAEP
+383 ADSAEP
-389 DLDDLFNVDTADTSF
+389 DLDDLFSVDTE
-404 SMDAAFENGAELED
+404 FENSADLEG
-418 SDASALAAAP
+418 SGVSAPDAAP
-428 STALQDPAAAPSTGT
+428 SADDSTGA
-443 QDTVIA
+443 QDTA
-449 PSTGTQDTVLTPSI
+449 ATSGTQDTVLTPEP
-463 VDPEPEQ
+463 VDPQPEQ
-470 PAEKPVYSAG
+470 PAEKPVDSAD
-480 TAASS
+480 TAA
-485 TAASTPSTV
+485 PSTV
-494 TSASS
+494 TS
-499 TVSSA
+499 V
-504 SGADTLAPSVGSP
+504 SGADTLAPSVVSP

-539 EVNEDAGTLT
+539 SVDSDADTLT

-554 VNGKVDEVTLFNTDV
+554 VDGKVAEVTLFNTDV

-576 YAQIALSEGD
+576 YAQIELSEGD
-586 SDSDDDTAS
+586 SDSDDDISS
-595 DIIEIDPVFSC
+595 DIIETDPVFSC
-606 SVTTVYETASAS
+606 SVTTVYETVSAS

-691 SFNKN
+691 SFNEN
-696 EITKDNRVATYK
+696 EITADNRVATYK

-714 LLPSVS
+714 LLDSVS
-720 HSGNITWRDITTGKD
+720 DSGNITWRDSTGKD

-740 YNIDGDTVTFTY
+740 YNIVGDTVTFTY
-752 NEDFADGKAF
+752 NETFADGKAF

-777 MEGQTIHFGGTT
+777 MENQKINFGGTT

-858 LPSNATYRQDTI
+858 LPCNATYRQDTI

-939 GKDSSTSTEVKN
+939 GKDSYTSTEVKN

-987 FKDFLPAGLEVV
+987 FKDFLPVELEVV
-999 DVVKI
+999 GEVKI

-1018 ADFIKDGYS
+1018 ADFKKDNYT

-1057 VGTIYTNTA
+1057 VGTTYTNTA

-1100 KKLTWQTSV
+1100 KKLTWKTSV
-1109 SIPTGWDEITLTD
+1109 SIPTGWNEITLTD

-1133 QDGTHYAVLSEL
+1133 QDDTHYAVLSEL
-1145 KEEIKNNLHL
+1145 KDEIKNNLHL
-1155 TLFNSSDTVTMANA
+1155 TLFNSTETVTMANA
-1169 SDYNVT
+1169 SEHDVT

-1208 TLDATSMELSSYHTV
+1208 TLDATSMELSNYHTV

-1230 IEEPWRFVNNAAS
+1230 IEEPWLFVNNAAS
-1243 GGKTTDASY
+1243 GDKTSDASY

-1263 KLVYNENNF
+1263 KLVYEYGNFNN
-1272 DAAGSKISELDYDKN
+1272 AGSKISELDYTSN
-1287 NGKIYYELTIP
+1287 GGKIYYELTIP
-1298 TSLTCKDELTTKDL
+1298 TSLTCKDPLTTKDL

-1318 PAGVTFDISSVD
+1318 PAGVTFDISSVT
-1330 VGANEYKSDGSVLHQ
+1330 VGANEYKADGSVNHQ
-1345 TWFAHTIYGS
+1345 AWFANTIYGS
-1355 NGRLDYEI
+1355 GGRLNYDI

-1376 GVNDTDRT
+1376 GATDTDRT
-1384 ITFTINKGY
+1384 ITFTINSGY
-1393 NVSAKPQVFYI
+1393 NVSDKPQVFYI
-1404 RYSVSVAEDASWDD
+1404 RYSVSVAEDVSWDD
-1418 LRTQNIYRNS
+1418 LRTENKYRNS

-1437 TKTTVKRSYEKLYK
+1437 TETTVKRSYEKLYK

-1481 GDNLLNTS
+1481 GDKLLTTS
-1489 NTLTL
+1489 NTTLTL
-1494 TDTLSFDPSD
+1494 TDTLSFEPSD

-1544 IYDSPNHTM
+1544 TYDSPNHTM

-1620 NDYLVTL
+1620 NDSLVTL
-1627 RGAIFQLAKWNKT
+1627 PGATFQLAKWNST
-1640 TKTFDEVC
+1640 TKKFEEVRKL
-1648 TLKTNASG
+1648 TTDAAG

-1694 GYAPSKS
+1694 GYALSKS

-1710 SSIKRADAF
+1710 SNTKQDDAF
-1719 NAATGGESYIHDASE
+1719 KTATGETCVNDSE
-1734 YDKWLDCNNVT
+1734 YNQGIDSSKVT

-1780 LDRVNSTYTATVEL
+1780 LDKVNSTYTATVEL
-1794 WRKGYQSGG
+1794 CRKSYQYGSQ
-1803 EKPDTKVES
+1803 KSDDLVKT
-1812 VTLDSSNNW
+1812 VTLDNSNNW

-1826 DLPLTDPADSSITY
+1826 NLPLTDSADSSITY

-1899 MLTALAYSFIHR
+1899 MLSALAYSFIHR
-1911 KRRHEGRADD
+1911 KRRREGRADD

>member
-1 MNDILKTYKE
+1 MNDILKTYME
-11 QFRENRHM
+11 RFRENRHT

-43 GIGISMTAQYQCH
+43 GVGISMTAQYQCG
-56 EVEHTHTAACYDK
+56 EEEHTHTADCYTK
-69 VLICGY
+69 VLTCGY
-75 TEGELENADEIA
+75 EEGELENADEVA
-87 AAEAAAG
+87 AAAAAT
-94 SAQSSAEDEIMPLE
+94 SQPTIEEEPAPLS

-115 VPHEHTAD
+115 VPHEHTDD
-123 CYVEVQTLTCME
+123 CYTEVQTLTCME
-135 EEHTHGDDCFD
+135 EEHVHGDDCFD
-146 PEDGTL
+146 PEDGSL
-152 ICEKYEHTH
+152 ICDKFEHTH
-161 GESCY
+161 DESCY

-171 LACGLEEGELVEQV
+171 LTCGLEEGELVEQV
-185 VEPTQTAE
+185 VEPTQSAA
-193 LVAMAVA
+193 LAAMAVA
-200 EPVALEP
+200 EPVALAP
-207 VVNTVEPIY
+207 MVDTVEPIY
-216 HHHTDACYEKV
+216 HHHTDACYEEV

-253 EWQAANADAVITGEW
+253 EWQAANAEAVMTGNWAE
-268 NKDLLSVAKT
+268 DLVSVAQT
-278 QLGYEQSVKNFE
+278 QLGYEQSEKNFE
-290 IDPADGVTLHY
+290 IDPADGVTLRY

-324 LKYAEI
+324 LKYAGI

-349 GMDWLLQ
+349 DMDWLLDG

-361 AQPGDIVIYN
+361 ADVGDIVIYN

-383 AAGAEP
+383 ADSAEP
-389 DLDDLFNVDTADTSF
+389 DLDDQFSVDTE
-404 SMDAAFENGAELED
+404 FENSAELED
-418 SDASALAAAP
+418 SGVSALDAAP
-428 STALQDPAAAPSTGT
+428 SADDSTGA
-443 QDTVIA
+443 QDTA
-449 PSTGTQDTVLTPSI
+449 ATSGTQDTVLTPEP
-463 VDPEPEQ
+463 VDPQPEQ
-470 PAEKPVYSAG
+470 PAEKPVDSAD
-480 TAASS
+480 TVA
-485 TAASTPSTV
+485 PSTV
-494 TSASS
+494 TS
-499 TVSSA
+499 V
-504 SGADTLAPSVGSP
+504 SGADTLAPSVVSP
-517 AAEPQTTTVTDALP
+517 AAKPQTTTVTDALP

-539 EVNEDAGTLT
+539 SVDKDADTLT

-554 VNGKVDEVTLFNTDV
+554 VDGKVAEVTLFNTDV

-576 YAQIALSEGD
+576 YAQIELSEGD
-586 SDSDDDTAS
+586 SDSDDDISS
-595 DIIEIDPVFSC
+595 DIIETDPVFSC

-624 SRAARYA
+624 SRAVRYA

-840 GTGDTVN
+840 GTDDTVN

-858 LPSNATYRQDTI
+858 LPGNATYQQDTI

-922 NDDYT
+922 NADYT

-939 GKDSSTSTEVKN
+939 GKDSSTSKEVKN
-951 TNPRLTKSGNYDA
+951 TEPRLTKSGNYDA
-964 SSRII
+964 NSRII
-969 TWTVKINNPYGE
+969 TWTVTIKNPYGE
-981 DLRGKT
+981 DLRGKKFT
-987 FKDFLPAGLEVV
+987 DLLPAGLEVV
-999 DVVKI
+999 NNVEI
-1004 QRGYYSDDIKPVSA
+1004 TRGHWSDDIKPVSA
-1018 ADFIKDGYS
+1018 EDFKKAGYS
-1027 YTFPTDLAHGPET
+1027 YTFPTDKSET
-1040 ESFYT
+1040 AAFYT
-1045 IEIKTKVPDNTT
+1045 IKIQTKVPDGTA
-1057 VGTIYTNTA
+1057 VGTTYTNTA
-1066 DFDGSGASGDVTVT
+1066 DFDGNSASGDVTVT

-1109 SIPTGWDEITLTD
+1109 SIPTGWNEITLTD

-1133 QDGTHYAVLSEL
+1133 QAGTHYAVLSEL
-1145 KEEIKNNLHL
+1145 KDEIKNNLHL
-1155 TLFNSSDTVTMANA
+1155 TLFNSTETVTMANA

-1198 SITAKLADGK
+1198 SITAKLADGQ
-1208 TLDATSMELSSYHTV
+1208 TLDATSMVLSSYHTV

-1230 IEEPWRFVNNAAS
+1230 IEEPWLFVNNAAS
-1243 GGKTTDASY
+1243 GDKTSDASY
-1252 TYKKPKEAKLE
+1252 TYKKSKEAKLE

-1272 DAAGSKISELDYDKN
+1272 DAAGSKISELDYKKN

-1298 TSLTCKDELTTKDL
+1298 TSLTSKDDLATKDL

-1355 NGRLDYEI
+1355 NGRSNYEI

-1393 NVSAKPQVFYI
+1393 NVSDKPQVFYI

-1418 LRTQNIYRNS
+1418 LRTQNTYRNS

-1437 TKTTVKRSYEKLYK
+1437 TETTVKRSYEKLYK

-1481 GDNLLNTS
+1481 GDKLLTTS

-1494 TDTLSFDPSD
+1494 TDTLSFDPSA

-1519 VTLDTTTGNL
+1519 VTLDAATGNL

-1587 IGLEEKWVDTHV
+1587 TGLEEKWVDTHV

-1627 RGAIFQLAKWNKT
+1627 PGAIFQLAKWNKT
-1640 TKTFDEVC
+1640 TKTFDEVR

-1656 QINFGLQ
+1656 QINFGLL
-1663 DSSATAE
+1663 DSTATAE
-1670 SFTESSAQLLC
+1670 ITTESSAQLLC
-1681 STLYRIVETDAPT
+1681 NTLYRIVETDAPT
-1694 GYAPSKS
+1694 GYALSKS

-1710 SSIKRADAF
+1710 SSTKQDDAF
-1719 NAATGGESYIHDASE
+1719 KTATGETWVNDSE
-1734 YDKWLDCNNVT
+1734 YNQGIDSHKVT
-1745 YLARGDISAVYVP
+1745 YLTRGDISAVYVP

-1780 LDRVNSTYTATVEL
+1780 LNKVNSTYTATVEL
-1794 WRKGYQSGG
+1794 WRKGYQYGG
-1803 EKPDTKVES
+1803 EKSDTKVES
-1812 VTLDSSNNW
+1812 VTLDNSNNW

-1826 DLPLTDPADSSITY
+1826 DLLLTDPADSSITY

-1876 ANYELPSTGGSGTL
+1876 ANYELPSTGGTGTL

-1899 MLTALAYSFIHR
+1899 MLSALAYSFIHR
-1911 KRRHEGRADD
+1911 KRRREGRADD

>member
-11 QFRENRHM
+11 QFRENRHT

-43 GIGISMTAQYQCH
+43 GVGISMTAQYQCG
-56 EVEHTHTAACYDK
+56 EVEHAHTADCYDK

-75 TEGELENADEIA
+75 AEGELENADEVA
-87 AAEAAAG
+87 AAEAAAA
-94 SAQSSAEDEIMPLE
+94 SAAQSSAEEEIMPLE

-115 VPHEHTAD
+115 VPHEHTDD
-123 CYVEVQTLTCME
+123 CYTEVQTLTCME
-135 EEHTHGDDCFD
+135 EEHVHDDDCYD

-152 ICEKYEHTH
+152 ICEKFEHTH
-161 GESCY
+161 DESCY

-171 LACGLEEGELVEQV
+171 LTCGLEEGELVEQV

-207 VVNTVEPIY
+207 VVDTVEPIY
-216 HHHTDACYEKV
+216 HHHTDACYEEV
-227 LTCPLPE
+227 LVCPLPE
-234 HHHTVACLSDT
+234 HHHTVSCLSDT

-268 NKDLLSVAKT
+268 NEDLLSVAKT
-278 QLGYEQSVKNFE
+278 QLGYEQSEKNFE
-290 IDPADGVTLHY
+290 IDPADGVTLRY

-311 PYGEWDV
+311 AYGEWDV
-318 MFLSYC
+318 MFLAYC

-349 GMDWLLQ
+349 GMDWLLE

-383 AAGAEP
+383 ADSAEP
-389 DLDDLFNVDTADTSF
+389 DLDDQFSVDAE
-404 SMDAAFENGAELED
+404 FENSAEPEG
-418 SDASALAAAP
+418 SGVSALDAAP
-428 STALQDPAAAPSTGT
+428 SADDSTGA
-443 QDTVIA
+443 QDTA
-449 PSTGTQDTVLTPSI
+449 ATSGTQDTVLTPEP
-463 VDPEPEQ
+463 VDPQTEQ
-470 PAEKPVYSAG
+470 PAEKPVDSAD
-480 TAASS
+480 TAA
-485 TAASTPSTV
+485 PSTV
-494 TSASS
+494 TS
-499 TVSSA
+499 V
-504 SGADTLAPSVGSP
+504 SGADTLAPSVVSP

-539 EVNEDAGTLT
+539 SVDKDADTLT

-554 VNGKVDEVTLFNTDV
+554 VDGKVAEVTLFNTDV

-576 YAQIALSEGD
+576 YAQIELSEGD

-595 DIIEIDPVFSC
+595 DIIETDPVFSC

-691 SFNKN
+691 SFNEN
-696 EITKDNRVATYK
+696 EITADNRVATYK

-714 LLPSVS
+714 LLDSVS
-720 HSGNITWRDITTGKD
+720 DSGNITWRDSTGKD

-740 YNIDGDTVTFTY
+740 YNIVGDTVTFTY
-752 NEDFADGKAF
+752 NETFADGKAF

-777 MEGQTIHFGGTT
+777 MENQKINFGGTT

-939 GKDSSTSTEVKN
+939 GKDSSTSKEVKN
-951 TNPRLTKSGNYDA
+951 TEPRLTKSGNYDA
-964 SSRII
+964 NSRII
-969 TWTVKINNPYGE
+969 TWTVTIKNPYGE
-981 DLRGKT
+981 DLRGKKFT
-987 FKDFLPAGLEVV
+987 DLLPAGLEVV
-999 DVVKI
+999 NNVEI
-1004 QRGYYSDDIKPVSA
+1004 TRGYWSDDIKPVSA
-1018 ADFIKDGYS
+1018 EDFKKAGCS
-1027 YTFPTDLAHGPET
+1027 YTFPTDKSET
-1040 ESFYT
+1040 AAFYT
-1045 IEIKTKVPDNTT
+1045 IKIQTKVPDGTA
-1057 VGTIYTNTA
+1057 VGTTYTNTA
-1066 DFDGSGASGDVTVT
+1066 DFDGNSASGEVTVT

-1109 SIPTGWDEITLTD
+1109 SIPTGWNKITLTD
-1122 TIHDAEVNGTE
+1122 TIHDAEVEGIE

-1145 KEEIKNNLHL
+1145 RDEIKANLYL
-1155 TLFNSSDTVTMANA
+1155 TLFNSSETVTMANA
-1169 SDYNVT
+1169 SEHHVT

-1181 DENNAVVTNDD
+1181 DEHGNTITNND
-1192 AHVTKF
+1192 AHVAKF
-1198 SITAKLADGK
+1198 TITANLADGQ
-1208 TLDATSMELSSYHTV
+1208 TLDATSMVLSSYHTV

-1230 IEEPWRFVNNAAS
+1230 IEEPWLFVNNAAS
-1243 GGKTTDASY
+1243 GDKTSDASY

-1263 KLVYNENNF
+1263 KLVYEYGNFNN
-1272 DAAGSKISELDYDKN
+1272 AGSKISELDYTSN
-1287 NGKIYYELTIP
+1287 GGKIYYELTIP
-1298 TSLTCKDELTTKDL
+1298 TSLTCKDPLTTKDL

-1318 PAGVTFDISSVD
+1318 PAGVTFDISSVT
-1330 VGANEYKSDGSVLHQ
+1330 VGANEYKADGSVNHQ
-1345 TWFAHTIYGS
+1345 AWFANTIYGS
-1355 NGRLDYEI
+1355 GGRSNYDI

-1376 GVNDTDRT
+1376 GATDTDRT
-1384 ITFTINKGY
+1384 ITFTINSGY
-1393 NVSAKPQVFYI
+1393 NVSDKPQVFYI

-1418 LRTQNIYRNS
+1418 LRTENKYRNS

-1437 TKTTVKRSYEKLYK
+1437 TETTVKRSYEKLYK
-1451 TGTIVDEG
+1451 TGTVVTEDP
-1459 TDATGNKL
+1459 DASGKPT

-1481 GDNLLNTS
+1481 GDKLLTTS

-1494 TDTLSFDPSD
+1494 TDTLSFEPSD

-1544 IYDSPNHTM
+1544 TYDSPNHTM

-1587 IGLEEKWVDTHV
+1587 SGLVEKWIDTHV
-1599 VNYDSTATVRFS
+1599 VNYDSSATVRFS

-1627 RGAIFQLAKWNKT
+1627 PGATFQLAKWNKT
-1640 TKTFDEVC
+1640 TGTFEEVC
-1648 TLKTNASG
+1648 TLKTNSSG
-1656 QINFGLQ
+1656 QINFGLL

-1670 SFTESSAQLLC
+1670 TTDTSSAQLLC

-1694 GYAPSKS
+1694 GYALSKS

-1710 SSIKRADAF
+1710 SNTKRADAF
-1719 NAATGGESYIHDASE
+1719 NAATGESSIHDASE

-1774 GKTELA
+1774 GTTELA
-1780 LDRVNSTYTATVEL
+1780 LDKVNSTYTATVEL
-1794 WRKGYQSGG
+1794 RRKSYQYGSQ
-1803 EKPDTKVES
+1803 KSDDLVKT
-1812 VTLDSSNNW
+1812 VTLDNSNNW

-1826 DLPLTDPADSSITY
+1826 NLPLTDPADSSITY

-1899 MLTALAYSFIHR
+1899 MLSALAYSFIHR
-1911 KRRHEGRADD
+1911 KRRREGRADD

>member
-1 MNDILKTYKE
+1 MNDILKTYME
-11 QFRENRHM
+11 RFRENRHT

-43 GIGISMTAQYQCH
+43 GVGISMTAQYQCG
-56 EVEHTHTAACYDK
+56 EEEHTHTADCYTK
-69 VLICGY
+69 VLTCGY
-75 TEGELENADEIA
+75 EEGELENADEVA
-87 AAEAAAG
+87 AAAATSQPTVEA
-94 SAQSSAEDEIMPLE
+94 EPMPLS

-115 VPHEHTAD
+115 VPHEHTED
-123 CYVEVQTLTCME
+123 CYTEVQTLTCME
-135 EEHTHGDDCFD
+135 EEHVHDDDCFD
-146 PEDGTL
+146 PEDGSL
-152 ICEKYEHTH
+152 ICDKFEHTH
-161 GESCY
+161 DESCY

-171 LACGLEEGELVEQV
+171 LTCGLEDGELVEQV
-185 VEPTQTAE
+185 VEPTQSAE
-193 LVAMAVA
+193 LAAMAVA

-207 VVNTVEPIY
+207 MVNTVEPIY
-216 HHHTDACYEKV
+216 HHHTDACYEEV

-253 EWQAANADAVITGEW
+253 EWQAANAEAVMTGNWAE
-268 NKDLLSVAKT
+268 DLVSVAKT
-278 QLGYEQSVKNFE
+278 QLGYEQSEKNFE
-290 IDPADGVTLHY
+290 IDPADGVTLRY

-324 LKYAEI
+324 LKYAGI

-349 GMDWLLQ
+349 DMDWLLDG

-361 AQPGDIVIYN
+361 ADVGDIVIYN

-383 AAGAEP
+383 ADGAA
-389 DLDDLFNVDTADTSF
+389 DGLDDLF
-404 SMDAAFENGAELED
+404 SMDAESENGVELEKS
-418 SDASALAAAP
+418 SDDALDAAP
-428 STALQDPAAAPSTGT
+428 AAEDMTTLDTPDLPDIPDTAN
-443 QDTVIA
+443 
-449 PSTGTQDTVLTPSI
+449 
-463 VDPEPEQ
+463 PEQ
-470 PAEKPVYSAG
+470 PAAKPMDS
-480 TAASS
+480 
-485 TAASTPSTV
+485 
-494 TSASS
+494 
-499 TVSSA
+499 
-504 SGADTLAPSVGSP
+504 ADTAAPSVGSP
-517 AAEPQTTTVTDALP
+517 AVEPQTTTVTDAQP

-539 EVNEDAGTLT
+539 SVDSDAGTLT

-554 VNGKVDEVTLFNTDV
+554 VDGKVAEVALYDADV

-576 YAQIALSEGD
+576 YAQMALSEGD
-586 SDSDDDTAS
+586 TAS
-595 DIIEIDPVFSC
+595 DITEIDPVFSC
-606 SVTTVYETASAS
+606 SVTTVYGTVSAS
-618 AVRPSR
+618 AMRPAPSYV
-624 SRAARYA
+624 ARYA
-631 APSTYAVTAVS
+631 APSMYAVAAVS

-649 THITNVSVQVPNS
+649 EHITNVIVQIPAS
-662 TDGSGVVTS
+662 TNGSGVVTS

-691 SFNKN
+691 SFNEN
-696 EITKDNRVATYK
+696 EITADNRVATYK

-714 LLPSVS
+714 LLDSVS
-720 HSGNITWRDITTGKD
+720 DSGNITWRDSTGKD

-740 YNIDGDTVTFTY
+740 YNIVGDTVTFTY
-752 NEDFADGKAF
+752 NETFADGKAF

-777 MEGQTIHFGGTT
+777 MENQKINFGGTT

-939 GKDSSTSTEVKN
+939 GKDSSTSKEVKN
-951 TNPRLTKSGNYDA
+951 TEPRLTKSGNYDA
-964 SSRII
+964 NSRII
-969 TWTVKINNPYGE
+969 TWTVTIKNPYGE
-981 DLRGKT
+981 DLRGKKFT
-987 FKDFLPAGLEVV
+987 DLLPAGLEVV
-999 DVVKI
+999 NNVEI
-1004 QRGYYSDDIKPVSA
+1004 TRGYWSDDIKPVSA
-1018 ADFIKDGYS
+1018 EDFKKAGCS
-1027 YTFPTDLAHGPET
+1027 YTFPTDKSET
-1040 ESFYT
+1040 AAFYT
-1045 IEIKTKVPDNTT
+1045 IKIQTKVPDGTA
-1057 VGTIYTNTA
+1057 VGTTYTNTA
-1066 DFDGSGASGDVTVT
+1066 DFDGNSASGEVTVT
-1080 DRSSYLNKSLSKA
+1080 DRSSYLSKSLSTA

-1109 SIPTGWDEITLTD
+1109 SIPTGWNKITLTD
-1122 TIHDAEVNGTE
+1122 TIHDAEVEGIE

-1145 KEEIKNNLHL
+1145 RDEIKANLYL
-1155 TLFNSSDTVTMANA
+1155 TLFNSSETVTMANA
-1169 SDYNVT
+1169 SEHHVT

-1181 DENNAVVTNDD
+1181 DEHGNTITNND
-1192 AHVTKF
+1192 AHVAKF
-1198 SITAKLADGK
+1198 TITANLADGQ
-1208 TLDATSMELSSYHTV
+1208 TLDATSMVLSSYHTV

-1230 IEEPWRFVNNAAS
+1230 IEEPWLFVNNAAS
-1243 GGKTTDASY
+1243 GDKTSDASY

-1263 KLVYNENNF
+1263 KLVYEYGNFNN
-1272 DAAGSKISELDYDKN
+1272 AGSKISELDYTSN
-1287 NGKIYYELTIP
+1287 GGKIYYELTIP
-1298 TSLTCKDELTTKDL
+1298 TSLTCKDPLTTKDL

-1318 PAGVTFDISSVD
+1318 PAGVTFDISSVT
-1330 VGANEYKSDGSVLHQ
+1330 VGANEYKADGSVNHQ
-1345 TWFAHTIYGS
+1345 AWFANTIYGS
-1355 NGRLDYEI
+1355 GGRSNYDI

-1376 GVNDTDRT
+1376 GATDTDRT
-1384 ITFTINKGY
+1384 ITFTINSGY
-1393 NVSAKPQVFYI
+1393 NVSDKPQVFYI

-1418 LRTQNIYRNS
+1418 LRTENKYRNS

-1437 TKTTVKRSYEKLYK
+1437 TETTVKRSYEKLYK
-1451 TGTIVDEG
+1451 TGTIVTEDP
-1459 TDATGNKL
+1459 DASGKPT

-1481 GDNLLNTS
+1481 GDKLLTTS

-1494 TDTLSFDPSD
+1494 TDTLSFEPSD

-1544 IYDSPNHTM
+1544 TYDSPNHTM

-1587 IGLEEKWVDTHV
+1587 SGLVEKWVDTHV
-1599 VNYDSTATVRFS
+1599 VNYDSSATVRFS

-1627 RGAIFQLAKWNKT
+1627 PGATFQLAKWNKT
-1640 TKTFDEVC
+1640 TGTFEEVC
-1648 TLKTNASG
+1648 TLKTNSSG
-1656 QINFGLQ
+1656 QINFGLL

-1670 SFTESSAQLLC
+1670 TTDTSSAQLLC

-1694 GYAPSKS
+1694 GYALSKS

-1710 SSIKRADAF
+1710 SNTKRADAF
-1719 NAATGGESYIHDASE
+1719 NAATGESSIHDASE

-1774 GKTELA
+1774 GTTELA
-1780 LDRVNSTYTATVEL
+1780 LDKVNSTYTATVEL
-1794 WRKGYQSGG
+1794 RRKSYQYGSQ
-1803 EKPDTKVES
+1803 KSDDLVKT
-1812 VTLDSSNNW
+1812 VTLDNSNNW

-1826 DLPLTDPADSSITY
+1826 NLPLTDPADSSITY

-1876 ANYELPSTGGSGTL
+1876 ANYELPSTGGTGTL

-1899 MLTALAYSFIHR
+1899 MLSALAYSFIHR

>member
-1 MNDILKTYKE
+1 MNDILKTYME
-11 QFRENRHM
+11 RFRENRHT

-43 GIGISMTAQYQCH
+43 GVGISMTAQYQCG
-56 EVEHTHTAACYDK
+56 EEEHTHTADCYTK
-69 VLICGY
+69 VLTCGY
-75 TEGELENADEIA
+75 EEGELENADEVA
-87 AAEAAAG
+87 AAAATSQPTIEEEPA
-94 SAQSSAEDEIMPLE
+94 PLS

-115 VPHEHTAD
+115 VPHEHTED
-123 CYVEVQTLTCME
+123 CYTEVQTLTCME
-135 EEHTHGDDCFD
+135 EEHVHDDDCFD
-146 PEDGTL
+146 PEDGSL
-152 ICEKYEHTH
+152 ICDKFEHTH
-161 GESCY
+161 DESCY

-171 LACGLEEGELVEQV
+171 LTCGLEEGELVEQV
-185 VEPTQTAE
+185 VEPTQSAA
-193 LVAMAVA
+193 LAAMAVA
-200 EPVALEP
+200 EPVALAP
-207 VVNTVEPIY
+207 MVDTVEPIY
-216 HHHTDACYEKV
+216 HHHTDACYEEV

-253 EWQAANADAVITGEW
+253 EWQAANAEAVMTGNWAE
-268 NKDLLSVAKT
+268 DLVSVAQT
-278 QLGYEQSVKNFE
+278 QLGYEQSEKNFE
-290 IDPADGVTLHY
+290 IDPADGVTLRY

-324 LKYAEI
+324 LKYAGI

-349 GMDWLLQ
+349 DMDWLLDG

-361 AQPGDIVIYN
+361 ADVGDIVIYN

-383 AAGAEP
+383 ADGAA
-389 DLDDLFNVDTADTSF
+389 DGLDDLFSVDTE
-404 SMDAAFENGAELED
+404 FENSAELEG
-418 SDASALAAAP
+418 SGVSALDAAP
-428 STALQDPAAAPSTGT
+428 SAD
-443 QDTVIA
+443 D
-449 PSTGTQDTVLTPSI
+449 STGTQDTVLTPDP
-463 VDPEPEQ
+463 VDPQPEQ
-470 PAEKPVYSAG
+470 PVEKPVDSAD
-480 TAASS
+480 TAA
-485 TAASTPSTV
+485 PSTV
-494 TSASS
+494 TS
-499 TVSSA
+499 V
-504 SGADTLAPSVGSP
+504 SGADTLAPSVVSP

-539 EVNEDAGTLT
+539 SVDKDADTLT

-554 VNGKVDEVTLFNTDV
+554 VDGKVAEVTLFNTDV

-576 YAQIALSEGD
+576 YAQIELSEGD

-595 DIIEIDPVFSC
+595 DIIETDPVFSC

-691 SFNKN
+691 SFNEN
-696 EITKDNRVATYK
+696 EITADNRVATYK

-714 LLPSVS
+714 LLDSVS
-720 HSGNITWRDITTGKD
+720 DSGNITWRDSTGKD

-740 YNIDGDTVTFTY
+740 YNIVGDTVTFTY
-752 NEDFADGKAF
+752 NETFADGKAF

-777 MEGQTIHFGGTT
+777 MENQKINFGGTT

-939 GKDSSTSTEVKN
+939 GKDSSTSKEVKN
-951 TNPRLTKSGNYDA
+951 TEPRLTKSGNYDA
-964 SSRII
+964 NSRII
-969 TWTVKINNPYGE
+969 TWTVTIKNPYGE
-981 DLRGKT
+981 DLRGKKFT
-987 FKDFLPAGLEVV
+987 DLLPAGLEVV
-999 DVVKI
+999 NNVEI
-1004 QRGYYSDDIKPVSA
+1004 TRGYWSDDIKPVSA
-1018 ADFIKDGYS
+1018 EDFKKAGCS
-1027 YTFPTDLAHGPET
+1027 YTFPTDKSET
-1040 ESFYT
+1040 AAFYT
-1045 IEIKTKVPDNTT
+1045 IKIQTKVPDGTA
-1057 VGTIYTNTA
+1057 VGTTYTNTA
-1066 DFDGSGASGDVTVT
+1066 DFDGNSASGEVTVT
-1080 DRSSYLNKSLSKA
+1080 DRSSYLSKSLSTA

-1109 SIPTGWDEITLTD
+1109 SIPTGWNKITLTD
-1122 TIHDAEVNGTE
+1122 TIHDAEVEGIE

-1145 KEEIKNNLHL
+1145 RDEIKANLYL
-1155 TLFNSSDTVTMANA
+1155 TLFNSSETVTMANA
-1169 SDYNVT
+1169 SEHHVT

-1181 DENNAVVTNDD
+1181 DEHGNTITNND
-1192 AHVTKF
+1192 AHVAKF
-1198 SITAKLADGK
+1198 TITANLADGQ
-1208 TLDATSMELSSYHTV
+1208 TLDATSMVLSSYHTV

-1230 IEEPWRFVNNAAS
+1230 IEEPWLFVNNAAS
-1243 GGKTTDASY
+1243 GDKTSDASY

-1263 KLVYNENNF
+1263 KLVYEYGNFNN
-1272 DAAGSKISELDYDKN
+1272 AGSKISELDYTSN
-1287 NGKIYYELTIP
+1287 GGKIYYELTIP
-1298 TSLTCKDELTTKDL
+1298 TSLTCKDPLTTKDL

-1318 PAGVTFDISSVD
+1318 PAGVTFDISSVT
-1330 VGANEYKSDGSVLHQ
+1330 VGANEYKADGSVNHQ
-1345 TWFAHTIYGS
+1345 AWFANTIYGS
-1355 NGRLDYEI
+1355 GGRSNYDI

-1376 GVNDTDRT
+1376 GATDTDRT
-1384 ITFTINKGY
+1384 ITFTINSGY
-1393 NVSAKPQVFYI
+1393 NVSDKPQVFYI

-1418 LRTQNIYRNS
+1418 LRTENKYRNS

-1437 TKTTVKRSYEKLYK
+1437 TETTVKRSYEKLYK
-1451 TGTIVDEG
+1451 TGTIVTEDP
-1459 TDATGNKL
+1459 DASGKPT

-1481 GDNLLNTS
+1481 GDKLLTTS

-1494 TDTLSFDPSD
+1494 TDTLSFEPSD

-1544 IYDSPNHTM
+1544 TYDSPNHTM

-1587 IGLEEKWVDTHV
+1587 SGLVEKWVDTHV
-1599 VNYDSTATVRFS
+1599 VNYDSSATVRFS

-1627 RGAIFQLAKWNKT
+1627 PGATFQLAKWNKT
-1640 TKTFDEVC
+1640 TGTFEEVC
-1648 TLKTNASG
+1648 TLKTNSSG
-1656 QINFGLQ
+1656 QINFGLL

-1670 SFTESSAQLLC
+1670 TTDTSSAQLLC

-1694 GYAPSKS
+1694 GYALSKS

-1710 SSIKRADAF
+1710 SNTKRADAF
-1719 NAATGGESYIHDASE
+1719 NAATGESSIHDASE

-1774 GKTELA
+1774 GTTELA
-1780 LDRVNSTYTATVEL
+1780 LDKVNSTYTATVEL
-1794 WRKGYQSGG
+1794 RRKSYQYGSQ
-1803 EKPDTKVES
+1803 KSDDLVKT
-1812 VTLDSSNNW
+1812 VTLDNSNNW

-1826 DLPLTDPADSSITY
+1826 NLPLTDPADSSITY

-1899 MLTALAYSFIHR
+1899 MLSALAYSFIHR
-1911 KRRHEGRADD
+1911 KRRREGRADD